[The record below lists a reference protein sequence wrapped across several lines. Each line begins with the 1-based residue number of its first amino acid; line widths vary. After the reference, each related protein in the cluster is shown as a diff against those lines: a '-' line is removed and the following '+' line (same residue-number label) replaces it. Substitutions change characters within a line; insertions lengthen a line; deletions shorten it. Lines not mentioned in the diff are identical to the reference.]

1 MKHLDSKL
9 QQLALFVALTS
20 FFAATAAT
28 ITSFPY
34 TESNYSSNGWTYSN
48 SKGKWTLS
56 TKYCESSVAS
66 GISNAWLFSPAINVA
81 AGNIY
86 AFTYT
91 VESTRSNYP
100 VSIAECYILDDTDKY
115 ANQLK
120 QFETITTSADDMKKT
135 MTVEFEPTADG
146 TVYFA
151 VADKTDGSN
160 KGWYTRFSDFSVDE
174 RANIRAPKAVSG
186 LAYATS
192 GDEGT
197 TVELTWTNPE
207 LDTFGDPL
215 QIKHIRLDVNG
226 EQYAILNAAAFTAAG
241 AAVTYTD
248 PVPRSGILTYGVTVV
263 SEIDGQDTDSKT
275 VSVTTGYVGPFLGL
289 DVPMELPFKNSPYN
303 VNWTITAGEDAST
316 WTIDET
322 NDCMKVAVGTAQ
334 PIDGTA
340 TSPSFRLSA
349 DKAYRFSFTLAST
362 NPSNEIDYSL
372 ELVGNQVQTL
382 DEVHKIA
389 NKTETLTF
397 DFSPAETGLLSFR
410 WHATAEKMTSS
421 YYKNEVSVS
430 GISIV
435 ELPVLPTKA
444 TELTAVTE
452 GKTVT
457 LTWANPAVSPTGI
470 ALTGL
475 KATIMRDGA
484 AISTVDVVAGEQS
497 TFTDTP
503 TGNGY
508 FTYSVQISN
517 ANGTAAETPDAV
529 TADYIGDPLT
539 IPFTADFVH
548 ASNQWFPTEVGDK
561 ANGNKFTFHDTNN
574 WAFVAET
581 LTNFA
586 DVLASAPVSLKS
598 GRTYKAT
605 AKCAMSA
612 SSRDAQVLL
621 LKTISDLAMEDAP
634 VLIGEETV
642 YSSDTEVGGEFSVA
656 EDGLYILAVRV
667 VPASSSWDSNTK
679 TFYIKGFTAEESAT
693 VPAAPTDFTAESHPY
708 DEQSVTLSMT
718 LPAKSTR
725 GGDLNARLTAKIYAG
740 KEPGDAEP
748 LATLEGNPGETVQW
762 RHAEA
767 AEGLN
772 TYCATVTLPDTD
784 VHGAGGVSEVVTAT
798 TGWCG
803 KAYPTPFES
812 NFADADHRALWTVAD
827 QSGTYTPHKFE
838 WDETAQAFV
847 VEEGSRTST
856 SSNLDDW
863 LITPPLYILDEAT
876 YTISMEVKATGGTSS
891 YSNKAPVYAIYIGDT
906 NTPAGMVNKGTEIAR
921 KVQLNQEE
929 AYATYTHEFSYTPA
943 EQPAQ
948 VSARAADH
956 SRPSKKFI
964 AFRFGEKYTTAY
976 PYAEV
981 RSIKVQTNIPTG
993 VEAVATGDEDV
1004 TVSYDGL
1011 ALTASRDDATIEV
1024 YSMAGTLVASGRG
1037 TVATDALADGV
1048 YIVRCGE
1055 ATLKFAK

>member
-9 QQLALFVALTS
+9 RQLALFVALTS

-34 TESNYSSNGWTYSN
+34 TETNYSSNGWTYSN
-48 SKGKWTLS
+48 SNGKWTLYAD
-56 TKYCESSVAS
+56 YCDATISSGENNS
-66 GISNAWLFSPAINVA
+66 WLFSPAINMT

-86 AFTYT
+86 SFTYT
-91 VESTRSNYP
+91 AENPKTRYPNSTVEF
-100 VSIAECYILDDTDKY
+100 YILDDNDKY

-120 QFETITTSADDMKKT
+120 KFDTIVLSADEMKKT
-135 MTVEFEPTADG
+135 VTVEYAPENDG

-151 VADKTDGSN
+151 VADKSNGSN
-160 KGWYTRFSDFSVDE
+160 GWYTYFKDFSVDE
-174 RANIRAPKAVSG
+174 RANIRAPKAVTG

-192 GDEGT
+192 GDDGT
-197 TVELTWTNPE
+197 TVSLTWTNPE

-215 QIKHIRLDVNG
+215 QIKHIRLDVDG
-226 EQYAILNAAAFTAAG
+226 EQYAILNAASFTAAG

-248 PVPRSGILTYGVTVV
+248 PTSRSGIVTYGVTVV
-263 SEIDGQDTDSKT
+263 ANDDVAGST
-275 VSVTTGYVGPFLGL
+275 VSLTTGYVGPFAGL
-289 DVPMELPFKNSPYN
+289 DVPMQLLFKDSPYN
-303 VNWTITAGEDAST
+303 DIWSITAAEGAST
-316 WTIDET
+316 WTIDEA
-322 NDCMKVAVGTAQ
+322 NDYMKVELSTSR

-340 TSPSFRLSA
+340 TSPSFRLFA
-349 DKAYRFSFTLAST
+349 DKAYRLTYTLKAYRPA
-362 NPSNEIDYSL
+362 NVIRYSL
-372 ELVGNQVQTL
+372 ELVGT
-382 DEVHKIA
+382 E
-389 NKTETLTF
+389 TETLREMQDVTEYTESTTIEF
-397 DFSPAETGLLSFR
+397 TPKESGLLSFR
-410 WHATAEKMTSS
+410 WHATGEKQTQS
-421 YYKNEVSVS
+421 YYQNNVTIS

-435 ELPVLPTKA
+435 EIPVLPTKA

-457 LTWANPAVSPTGI
+457 LTWTNPAVSPTGI

-475 KATIMRDGA
+475 KATIMRDGT

-508 FTYSVQISN
+508 FTYSVQLSN
-517 ANGTAAETPDAV
+517 ANGTSPETPDAV
-529 TADYIGDPLT
+529 TADYVGDPLT
-539 IPFTADFVH
+539 IPFTADFVN
-548 ASNQWFPTEVGDK
+548 ASNQWFPTEVGEK
-561 ANGNKFTFHDTNN
+561 ANGNKFTFHGTNN
-574 WAFVAET
+574 WALVSEVA
-581 LTNFA
+581 TNFA
-586 DVLASAPVSLKS
+586 DVLASAPVSLKA

-656 EDGLYILAVRV
+656 EDGSYILAVRV
-667 VPASSSWDSNTK
+667 LAASYGSSTN

-803 KAYPTPFES
+803 KAHPTPFES
-812 NFADADHRALWTVAD
+812 NFADADHRALWTIAD
-827 QSGTYTPHKFE
+827 QSGTYTSHKFE

-1004 TVSYDGL
+1004 TVSYNGL

>member
-9 QQLALFVALTS
+9 RQLALFVALTS

-34 TESNYSSNGWTYSN
+34 TETNYSSNGWTYSN
-48 SKGKWTLS
+48 SNGKWTLYAD
-56 TKYCESSVAS
+56 YCDATISSGENNS
-66 GISNAWLFSPAINVA
+66 WLFSPAINMT

-86 AFTYT
+86 SFTYT
-91 VESTRSNYP
+91 AENPKTRYPNSTVEF
-100 VSIAECYILDDTDKY
+100 YILDDNDKY

-120 QFETITTSADDMKKT
+120 KFDTIVLSADEMKKT
-135 MTVEFEPTADG
+135 VTVEYAPENDG

-151 VADKTDGSN
+151 VADKSNGSN
-160 KGWYTRFSDFSVDE
+160 GWYTYFKDFSVDE
-174 RANIRAPKAVSG
+174 RANIRAPKAVTG

-192 GDEGT
+192 GDDGT
-197 TVELTWTNPE
+197 TVSLTWTNPE

-215 QIKHIRLDVNG
+215 QIKHIRLDVDG
-226 EQYAILNAAAFTAAG
+226 EQYAILNAASFTAAG

-248 PVPRSGILTYGVTVV
+248 PTSRSGIVTYGVTVV
-263 SEIDGQDTDSKT
+263 ANDDVAGST
-275 VSVTTGYVGPFLGL
+275 VSLTTGYVGPFAGL
-289 DVPMELPFKNSPYN
+289 DVPMQLLFKDSPYN
-303 VNWTITAGEDAST
+303 DIWSITAAEGAST
-316 WTIDET
+316 WTIDEA
-322 NDCMKVAVGTAQ
+322 NDYMKVELSTSR

-340 TSPSFRLSA
+340 TSPSFRLFA
-349 DKAYRFSFTLAST
+349 DKAYRLTYTLKAYRPA
-362 NPSNEIDYSL
+362 NVIRYSL
-372 ELVGNQVQTL
+372 ELVGT
-382 DEVHKIA
+382 E
-389 NKTETLTF
+389 TETLREMQDVTEYTESTTIEF
-397 DFSPAETGLLSFR
+397 TPKESGLLSFR
-410 WHATAEKMTSS
+410 WHATGEKQTQS
-421 YYKNEVSVS
+421 YYQNNVTIS

-435 ELPVLPTKA
+435 EIPVLPTKA

-457 LTWANPAVSPTGI
+457 LTWTNPAVSPTGI

-475 KATIMRDGA
+475 KATIMRDGT

-508 FTYSVQISN
+508 FTYSVQLSN
-517 ANGTAAETPDAV
+517 ANGTSPETPDAV
-529 TADYIGDPLT
+529 TADYVGDPLT
-539 IPFTADFVH
+539 IPFTADFVN
-548 ASNQWFPTEVGDK
+548 ASNQWFPTEVGEK

-574 WAFVAET
+574 WAFVSEVA
-581 LTNFA
+581 TNFA
-586 DVLASAPVSLKS
+586 DVLASAPVSLKA

-621 LKTISDLAMEDAP
+621 LKSISDLETEGAP
-634 VLIGEETV
+634 VVIGKESVTD
-642 YSSDTEVGGEFSVA
+642 SDKEVSGEFSVA
-656 EDGLYILAVRV
+656 EDGSYILAVRV
-667 VPASSSWDSNTK
+667 LAASYGSSTN

-693 VPAAPTDFTAESHPY
+693 VPAAPADFTAESHPY

-725 GGDLNARLTAKIYAG
+725 GGDLNARLTVKIYAG
-740 KEPGDAEP
+740 KEPGDAKP

-827 QSGTYTPHKFE
+827 QSGTYASHKFE

-847 VEEGSRTST
+847 VEEGTRTST

-863 LITPPLYILDEAT
+863 LITPPLYILNEAT

-906 NTPAGMVNKGTEIAR
+906 NTPVGMVNKGTEIAR

-1048 YIVRCGE
+1048 YIVRCDN

>member
-9 QQLALFVALTS
+9 RQLALFVALTS

-34 TESNYSSNGWTYSN
+34 TETNYKSNWTDYDR
-48 SKGKWTLS
+48 GGRWDTY
-56 TKYCESSVAS
+56 TDYCQANIAS
-66 GISNAWLFSPAINVA
+66 GTNDSWLFSPALQIQE
-81 AGNIY
+81 GYIY
-86 AFTYT
+86 TFSFALENLNSRWPNST
-91 VESTRSNYP
+91 VEF
-100 VSIAECYILDDTDKY
+100 YILNDDDKN
-115 ANQLK
+115 AEQIKVLG
-120 QFETITTSADDMKKT
+120 TVVLSADEMKKT
-135 MTVEFEPTADG
+135 VSLEFESSLNAN
-146 TVYFA
+146 VYFA
-151 VADKTDGSN
+151 AHDVSNGSDGYQTKFN
-160 KGWYTRFSDFSVDE
+160 NFSVSE
-174 RANIRAPKAVSG
+174 EISARLPKAVSG

-382 DEVHKIA
+382 DEMHKIA

-397 DFSPAETGLLSFR
+397 DFSPVETGLLSFR

-444 TELTAVTE
+444 TGLAAVTE
-452 GKTVT
+452 GKNVT
-457 LTWANPAVSPTGI
+457 LTWTNPAVSPTGI

-475 KATIMRDGA
+475 KATIMRDGT

-574 WAFVAET
+574 WAFVEET

-586 DVLASAPVSLKS
+586 DVLASAPVSLKA

-605 AKCAMSA
+605 AKCAMSS

-621 LKTISDLAMEDAP
+621 LKTISDLATEDAP

-667 VPASSSWDSNTK
+667 VPASSSWDSDTK
-679 TFYIKGFTAEESAT
+679 TFYIKGFTTEESAT
-693 VPAAPTDFTAESHPY
+693 VPAAPADFTAESHPY

-827 QSGTYTPHKFE
+827 QSNTYTSHKFE

-876 YTISMEVKATGGTSS
+876 YTISMDVKAYGGTSS
-891 YSNKAPVYAIYIGDT
+891 YNRAPVYAIYIGDT

-929 AYATYTHEFSYTPA
+929 AYSTYTHTFSYTPE
-943 EQPAQ
+943 EQPTQ

>member
-9 QQLALFVALTS
+9 RQLALFVALTS

-34 TESNYSSNGWTYSN
+34 TETNYSSNGWTYSN
-48 SKGKWTLS
+48 SNGKWTLYAD
-56 TKYCESSVAS
+56 YCDATISSGENNS
-66 GISNAWLFSPAINVA
+66 WLFSPAINMT

-86 AFTYT
+86 SFTYT
-91 VESTRSNYP
+91 AENPKTRYPNSTVEF
-100 VSIAECYILDDTDKY
+100 YILDDNDKY

-120 QFETITTSADDMKKT
+120 KFDTIVLSADEMKKT
-135 MTVEFEPTADG
+135 VTVEYAPENDG

-151 VADKTDGSN
+151 VADKSNGSN
-160 KGWYTRFSDFSVDE
+160 GWYTYFKDFSVDE
-174 RANIRAPKAVSG
+174 RANIRAPKAVTG

-192 GDEGT
+192 GDDGT
-197 TVELTWTNPE
+197 TVSLTWTNPE

-215 QIKHIRLDVNG
+215 QIKHIRLDVDG
-226 EQYAILNAAAFTAAG
+226 EQYAILNAASFTAAG

-248 PVPRSGILTYGVTVV
+248 PTSRSGIVTYGVTVV
-263 SEIDGQDTDSKT
+263 ANDDVAGST
-275 VSVTTGYVGPFLGL
+275 VSLTTGYVGPFAGL
-289 DVPMELPFKNSPYN
+289 DVPMQLLFKDSPYN
-303 VNWTITAGEDAST
+303 DIWSITAAEGAST
-316 WTIDET
+316 WTIDEA
-322 NDCMKVAVGTAQ
+322 NDYMKVELSTSR

-340 TSPSFRLSA
+340 TSPSFRLFA
-349 DKAYRFSFTLAST
+349 DKAYRLTYTLKAYRPA
-362 NPSNEIDYSL
+362 NVIRYSL
-372 ELVGNQVQTL
+372 ELVGT
-382 DEVHKIA
+382 E
-389 NKTETLTF
+389 TETLREMQDVTEYTESTTIEF
-397 DFSPAETGLLSFR
+397 TPKESGLLSFR
-410 WHATAEKMTSS
+410 WHATGEKQTQS
-421 YYKNEVSVS
+421 YYQNNVTIS

-435 ELPVLPTKA
+435 EIPVLPTKA

-457 LTWANPAVSPTGI
+457 LTWTNPAVSPTGI

-475 KATIMRDGA
+475 KATIMRDGT

-508 FTYSVQISN
+508 FTYSVQLSN
-517 ANGTAAETPDAV
+517 ANGTSPETPDAV
-529 TADYIGDPLT
+529 TADYVGDPLT
-539 IPFTADFVH
+539 IPFTADFVN
-548 ASNQWFPTEVGDK
+548 ASNQWFPTEVGEK

-574 WAFVAET
+574 WAFVSEVA
-581 LTNFA
+581 TNFA
-586 DVLASAPVSLKS
+586 DVLASAPVSLKA

-621 LKTISDLAMEDAP
+621 LKSISDLETEGAP
-634 VLIGEETV
+634 VVIGKESVTD
-642 YSSDTEVGGEFSVA
+642 SDKEVSGEFSVA
-656 EDGLYILAVRV
+656 EDGSYILAVRV
-667 VPASSSWDSNTK
+667 LAASYGSSTN

-693 VPAAPTDFTAESHPY
+693 VPAAPADFTAESHPY
-708 DEQSVTLSMT
+708 DELSVTLSMT
-718 LPAKSTR
+718 LPIKSTR

-798 TGWCG
+798 SGWCG
-803 KAYPTPFES
+803 KAHPTPFES
-812 NFADADHRALWTVAD
+812 DFADADHRALWTVAD
-827 QSGTYTPHKFE
+827 QSNTSTSHKFE

-847 VEEGSRTST
+847 VEEGTRTST
-856 SSNLDDW
+856 SSDLDDW
-863 LITPPLYILDEAT
+863 LITPPLYILNEAT
-876 YTISMEVKATGGTSS
+876 YTISMDVKAYGGTSS

>member
-9 QQLALFVALTS
+9 RQLALFVALTS

-34 TESNYSSNGWTYSN
+34 TETNYSSNGWTYSN
-48 SKGKWTLS
+48 SNGKWTLS
-56 TKYCESSVAS
+56 TKYCESSVGS
-66 GISNAWLFSPAINVA
+66 DISNAWLFSPAINVA

-174 RANIRAPKAVSG
+174 RANIRAPKAVTG

-226 EQYAILNAAAFTAAG
+226 EQYAILNAEAFTAAG

-248 PVPRSGILTYGVTVV
+248 PVPRSGIVTYGVTVV
-263 SEIDGQDTDSKT
+263 ANDDVAGST
-275 VSVTTGYVGPFLGL
+275 VSLTTGYVGPFAGL
-289 DVPMELPFKNSPYN
+289 DVPMQLLFKDSPYN
-303 VNWTITAGEDAST
+303 DIWSITAAEGAST
-316 WTIDET
+316 WTIDEA
-322 NDCMKVAVGTAQ
+322 NDYMKVELSTSR

-340 TSPSFRLSA
+340 TSPSFRLFA
-349 DKAYRFSFTLAST
+349 DKAYRLTYTLKAYRPA
-362 NPSNEIDYSL
+362 NVIRYSL
-372 ELVGNQVQTL
+372 ELVGT
-382 DEVHKIA
+382 E
-389 NKTETLTF
+389 TETLREMQDVTEYTESTTIEF
-397 DFSPAETGLLSFR
+397 TPKESGLLSFR
-410 WHATAEKMTSS
+410 WHATGEKQTQS
-421 YYKNEVSVS
+421 YYQNNVTIS

-435 ELPVLPTKA
+435 EIPVLPTKA
-444 TELTAVTE
+444 TGLTAVTE

-470 ALTGL
+470 DLTGL
-475 KATIMRDGA
+475 KATIMRDGT

-508 FTYSVQISN
+508 FTYSVQLSN
-517 ANGTAAETPDAV
+517 ANGTSPETPDAV
-529 TADYIGDPLT
+529 TADYVGDPLT
-539 IPFTADFVH
+539 IPFTADFVN
-548 ASNQWFPTEVGDK
+548 ASNQWFPTEVGEK
-561 ANGNKFTFHDTNN
+561 ANGNKFTFHGTNN
-574 WAFVAET
+574 WALVSEVA
-581 LTNFA
+581 TNFA
-586 DVLASAPVSLKS
+586 DVLASAPVSLKA

-621 LKTISDLAMEDAP
+621 LKSISDLETEGAP
-634 VLIGEETV
+634 VVIGKESVT
-642 YSSDTEVGGEFSVA
+642 YSDKEVSGEFSVA
-656 EDGLYILAVRV
+656 EDGSYILAVRV
-667 VPASSSWDSNTK
+667 LAASYGSSTN

-827 QSGTYTPHKFE
+827 QSNTSTSHKFE

-847 VEEGSRTST
+847 VEDGTRTST
-856 SSNLDDW
+856 NSNLDDW
-863 LITPPLYILDEAT
+863 LITPPLYILNEAT

-891 YSNKAPVYAIYIGDT
+891 YSNRAPVYAIYIGDT
-906 NTPAGMVNKGTEIAR
+906 NRPADMVNKGTEIAR

-964 AFRFGEKYTTAY
+964 AFRFGERYTTAY

-1048 YIVRCGE
+1048 YIVRCDN

>member
-9 QQLALFVALTS
+9 RQLALFVALTS

-34 TESNYSSNGWTYSN
+34 TETNYSSNGWTYSN
-48 SKGKWTLS
+48 SNGKWTLS
-56 TKYCESSVAS
+56 TKYCESSVGS
-66 GISNAWLFSPAINVA
+66 NISNAWLFSPAINVA

-151 VADKTDGSN
+151 VADKTNGSN

-192 GDEGT
+192 GDDGT
-197 TVELTWTNPE
+197 TVSLTWTNPE

-241 AAVTYTD
+241 DAVTYTD

-382 DEVHKIA
+382 DEMHKIA

-410 WHATAEKMTSS
+410 WHAIAEKMTAS
-421 YYKNEVSVS
+421 YYNNEVSVS

-435 ELPVLPTKA
+435 EIPVLPTKA
-444 TELTAVTE
+444 TGLAAVTE
-452 GKTVT
+452 GKNVT
-457 LTWANPAVSPTGI
+457 LTWTNPAVSPTGI

-475 KATIMRDGA
+475 KATIMRDGT

-548 ASNQWFPTEVGDK
+548 ASNQWFPTEVGEK

-621 LKTISDLAMEDAP
+621 LKTISDLATEDAP

-803 KAYPTPFES
+803 KAQPTPFES
-812 NFADADHRALWTVAD
+812 DFADADHRALWTVAD
-827 QSGTYTPHKFE
+827 QSGTYTSHKFE

-993 VEAVATGDEDV
+993 VEAVATGDEGV

-1048 YIVRCGE
+1048 YIVRCDN

>member
-9 QQLALFVALTS
+9 RQLALFVALTS

-34 TESNYSSNGWTYSN
+34 TETNYKSNGWTTYN
-48 SKGKWTLS
+48 GNGNWKLDAD
-56 TKYCESSVAS
+56 YCDATISGGTSSS
-66 GISNAWLFSPAINVA
+66 WLFSPAINVVS
-81 AGNIY
+81 GNIY
-86 AFTYT
+86 SFTYT
-91 VESTRSNYP
+91 VENPKTNYP
-100 VSIAECYILDDTDKY
+100 NSTVEFYILDDNDRN

-120 QFETITTSADDMKKT
+120 QFDTIVLSKDEMKKT
-135 MTVEFEPTADG
+135 VTVEYEPTDDR
-146 TVYFA
+146 TVYFG
-151 VADKTDGSN
+151 VADKSNGST
-160 KGWYTRFSDFSVDE
+160 GWHTYFKDFSITE
-174 RANIRAPKAVSG
+174 RLNARVPKAVTG

-192 GDEGT
+192 GDNGT
-197 TVELTWTNPE
+197 TVELTWTNPK

-226 EQYAILNAAAFTAAG
+226 EQYAILNAAPFTDAG

-248 PVPRSGILTYGVTVV
+248 PTPRSGILTYGVTVV

-382 DEVHKIA
+382 DEMHKIA

-410 WHATAEKMTSS
+410 WHATAEKMTAS
-421 YYKNEVSVS
+421 YYNNEVSVS

-444 TELTAVTE
+444 TNLAAVTE
-452 GKTVT
+452 GKKVT
-457 LTWANPAVSPTGI
+457 LTWTNPAVSPTGI

-475 KATIMRDGA
+475 KATIMRDGT
-484 AISTVDVVAGEQS
+484 AISTVDVAAGEQS

-548 ASNQWFPTEVGDK
+548 ASNQWFPTEVGEK

-586 DVLASAPVSLKS
+586 DVLASAPVSLKA

-621 LKTISDLAMEDAP
+621 LKTISDLATEDAP
-634 VLIGEETV
+634 VLIGEKTV

-667 VPASSSWDSNTK
+667 VPASSSWDSATK

-748 LATLEGNPGETVQW
+748 LAALEGNPGETVQW

-798 TGWCG
+798 SGWCG

-827 QSGTYTPHKFE
+827 QSGTYTSHKFE

>member
-9 QQLALFVALTS
+9 RQLALFVALTS

-34 TESNYSSNGWTYSN
+34 TETNYSSNGWTYSN
-48 SKGKWTLS
+48 SNGKWTLS
-56 TKYCESSVAS
+56 TKYCESSVGS
-66 GISNAWLFSPAINVA
+66 NISNAWLFSPAINVA

-151 VADKTDGSN
+151 VADKTNGSN

-192 GDEGT
+192 GDDGT
-197 TVELTWTNPE
+197 TVSLTWTNPE

-410 WHATAEKMTSS
+410 WHATAEKMAAS
-421 YYKNEVSVS
+421 YYNNEVSVS

-444 TELTAVTE
+444 TNLAAVTE
-452 GKTVT
+452 GKNVT
-457 LTWANPAVSPTGI
+457 LTWTNPAVSPTGI

-475 KATIMRDGA
+475 KATIMRDGT

-548 ASNQWFPTEVGDK
+548 ASNQWFPTEVGEK

-621 LKTISDLAMEDAP
+621 LKTISDLATEDAP

-679 TFYIKGFTAEESAT
+679 TFYIRGFTAEESAT
-693 VPAAPTDFTAESHPY
+693 VPAAPADFTAESHPY

-827 QSGTYTPHKFE
+827 QSNTSTSHKFE

-847 VEEGSRTST
+847 VEDGTRTST
-856 SSNLDDW
+856 NSNLDDW

-1048 YIVRCGE
+1048 YIVRCDN

>member
-1 MKHLDSKL
+1 MNKTVSLE
-9 QQLALFVALTS
+9 F
-20 FFAATAAT
+20 
-28 ITSFPY
+28 
-34 TESNYSSNGWTYSN
+34 
-48 SKGKWTLS
+48 
-56 TKYCESSVAS
+56 ESSL
-66 GISNAWLFSPAINVA
+66 NAN
-81 AGNIY
+81 
-86 AFTYT
+86 
-91 VESTRSNYP
+91 
-100 VSIAECYILDDTDKY
+100 
-115 ANQLK
+115 
-120 QFETITTSADDMKKT
+120 
-135 MTVEFEPTADG
+135 
-146 TVYFA
+146 VYFA
-151 VADKTDGSN
+151 AHDVSNGSDGYKTKFN
-160 KGWYTRFSDFSVDE
+160 NFSVSE
-174 RANIRAPKAVSG
+174 EISARLPKAVTG

-192 GDEGT
+192 GDNGT

-226 EQYAILNAAAFTAAG
+226 EQYAILNAAPFTDAG
-241 AAVTYTD
+241 AAVKYTD
-248 PVPRSGILTYGVTVV
+248 PFPRSGILTYGVTVV

-362 NPSNEIDYSL
+362 NHHNEIDYSL

-382 DEVHKIA
+382 DEMHKIA
-389 NKTETLTF
+389 NETETLTF
-397 DFSPAETGLLSFR
+397 DFSPVETGLLSFR

-421 YYKNEVSVS
+421 FYKNEVSVS

-444 TELTAVTE
+444 TGLTAVTK

-457 LTWANPAVSPTGI
+457 LTWTNPAVSPTGI

-484 AISTVDVVAGEQS
+484 AISTVDVAAGEQS

-508 FTYSVQISN
+508 FTYSVQLSN
-517 ANGTAAETPDAV
+517 ANGTSPETPDAV
-529 TADYIGDPLT
+529 TADYVGDPLT

-548 ASNQWFPTEVGDK
+548 ASNQWFPTEVGEK
-561 ANGNKFTFHDTNN
+561 ANGNKFTFHGTNN
-574 WAFVAET
+574 WALVSEVA
-581 LTNFA
+581 TNFA
-586 DVLASAPVSLKS
+586 DVLASAPVSLKA

-605 AKCAMSA
+605 AKCAMSS

-621 LKTISDLAMEDAP
+621 LKTISDLATEDAP

-642 YSSDTEVGGEFSVA
+642 YSSDKEVGGEFSVA
-656 EDGLYILAVRV
+656 EDGSYILAVRV
-667 VPASSSWDSNTK
+667 LAASSGSSTY

-693 VPAAPTDFTAESHPY
+693 VPAAPADFTAESHPY

-827 QSGTYTPHKFE
+827 QSNTSTSHKFE

-847 VEEGSRTST
+847 VEDGTRTST
-856 SSNLDDW
+856 NSNLDDW
-863 LITPPLYILDEAT
+863 LITPPLYILNEAT

-891 YSNKAPVYAIYIGDT
+891 YSNRAPVYAIYIGDT

-921 KVQLNQEE
+921 KVQLNKEE
-929 AYATYTHEFSYTPA
+929 AYSTYTHTFSYTPE
-943 EQPAQ
+943 EQPTQ

-964 AFRFGEKYTTAY
+964 AFRFGERYTTAY

>member
-9 QQLALFVALTS
+9 RQLALFVALTS

-34 TESNYSSNGWTYSN
+34 TETNYKSNGWKKYDGKGSWTI
-48 SKGKWTLS
+48 SKDN
-56 TKYCESSVAS
+56 CMSSIGS
-66 GISNAWLFSPAINVA
+66 GVSNAWLFSPEISVA
-81 AGNIY
+81 EASKY
-86 AFTYT
+86 TFT
-91 VESTRSNYP
+91 VEVETLRANFP
-100 VSIAECYILDDTDKY
+100 KSIVEFYILDKASSS

-120 QFETITTSADDMKKT
+120 VFDTRVTLSASEMKKT
-135 MTVEFEPTADG
+135 VSLEYEP
-146 TVYFA
+146 
-151 VADKTDGSN
+151 
-160 KGWYTRFSDFSVDE
+160 
-174 RANIRAPKAVSG
+174 
-186 LAYATS
+186 
-192 GDEGT
+192 
-197 TVELTWTNPE
+197 
-207 LDTFGDPL
+207 
-215 QIKHIRLDVNG
+215 
-226 EQYAILNAAAFTAAG
+226 EQ
-241 AAVTYTD
+241 
-248 PVPRSGILTYGVTVV
+248 
-263 SEIDGQDTDSKT
+263 
-275 VSVTTGYVGPFLGL
+275 
-289 DVPMELPFKNSPYN
+289 
-303 VNWTITAGEDAST
+303 AGEDAST

-444 TELTAVTE
+444 TGLAAVTE
-452 GKTVT
+452 GKNVT

-484 AISTVDVVAGEQS
+484 AISTVDVAAGEQS

-508 FTYSVQISN
+508 FTYSVQLSN

-529 TADYIGDPLT
+529 TADYVGDPLT
-539 IPFTADFVH
+539 IPFTADFVN

-561 ANGNKFTFHDTNN
+561 ANGNKFTFHGTNN
-574 WAFVAET
+574 WALVSEVA
-581 LTNFA
+581 TNFA
-586 DVLASAPVSLKS
+586 DVLASAPVSLKA

-656 EDGLYILAVRV
+656 EDGSYILAVRV
-667 VPASSSWDSNTK
+667 LAASYGSSTN
-679 TFYIKGFTAEESAT
+679 TFYIKGFTTEESAT

-798 TGWCG
+798 SGWCG

-812 NFADADHRALWTVAD
+812 NFADADHRALWTIAD
-827 QSGTYTPHKFE
+827 QSGTYTSHKFE

-847 VEEGSRTST
+847 VEDGMRTST
-856 SSNLDDW
+856 NSNLDDW
-863 LITPPLYILDEAT
+863 LITPPLYILNEAT
-876 YTISMEVKATGGTSS
+876 YTISMDVKAYGGTSS
-891 YSNKAPVYAIYIGDT
+891 YNRAPVYAIYIGDT

-929 AYATYTHEFSYTPA
+929 AYSTYTHTFSYTPE
-943 EQPAQ
+943 EQPTQ

-1048 YIVRCGE
+1048 YIVRCDN

>member
-9 QQLALFVALTS
+9 RQLALFVVLTS

-34 TESNYSSNGWTYSN
+34 TENNYKSNWTYSN
-48 SKGKWTLS
+48 YNGSWTLY
-56 TKYCESSVAS
+56 TNYCEAKIVS
-66 GISNAWLFSPAINVA
+66 GENNSWLFSPAINMT

-86 AFTYT
+86 SFTYT
-91 VESTRSNYP
+91 AENPNTRYPNSTVEF
-100 VSIAECYILDDTDKY
+100 YILDDNDKY

-120 QFETITTSADDMKKT
+120 KFDTIVLSADEMKKT
-135 MTVEFEPTADG
+135 VTVEYAPENDG

-151 VADKTDGSN
+151 VADKSNGSN
-160 KGWYTRFSDFSVDE
+160 GGWYTNFKDFSVDE

-197 TVELTWTNPE
+197 TVSLTWTNPE

-263 SEIDGQDTDSKT
+263 ANDDVAGST
-275 VSVTTGYVGPFLGL
+275 VSLTTGYVGPFAGL
-289 DVPMELPFKNSPYN
+289 DVPMQLLFKDSPYN
-303 VNWTITAGEDAST
+303 DIWSITAAEGAST
-316 WTIDET
+316 WTIDEA
-322 NDCMKVAVGTAQ
+322 NDYMKVELSTSR

-349 DKAYRFSFTLAST
+349 DKAYRLTYTLKASRPA
-362 NPSNEIDYSL
+362 NVIRYSL
-372 ELVGNQVQTL
+372 ELIGT
-382 DEVHKIA
+382 E
-389 NKTETLTF
+389 TETLREMQDVTEYTESTTIEF
-397 DFSPAETGLLSFR
+397 TPKESGLLSFR
-410 WHATAEKMTSS
+410 WHATGEKQTQS
-421 YYKNEVSVS
+421 YYENNVTIS

-435 ELPVLPTKA
+435 EIPVLPTKA
-444 TELTAVTE
+444 TGLTAVTE

-475 KATIMRDGA
+475 KATIMRDGT

-539 IPFTADFVH
+539 IPFTADFVN
-548 ASNQWFPTEVGDK
+548 ASNQWFPTEVGEK

-574 WAFVAET
+574 WAFVSEVA
-581 LTNFA
+581 TNFA
-586 DVLASAPVSLKS
+586 DVLASAPVSLKA

-612 SSRDAQVLL
+612 PSRDAQVLL
-621 LKTISDLAMEDAP
+621 LKTISDLETEGAP
-634 VLIGEETV
+634 VVIGKESVTT
-642 YSSDTEVGGEFSVA
+642 SDKEVSGEFSVA
-656 EDGLYILAVRV
+656 EDGSYILAVRV
-667 VPASSSWDSNTK
+667 LAASYGSSTN

-798 TGWCG
+798 SGWCG

-812 NFADADHRALWTVAD
+812 NFADADHRALWTIAD
-827 QSGTYTPHKFE
+827 QSGTYTSHKFE

-956 SRPSKKFI
+956 LRPSKKFI

-1011 ALTASRDDATIEV
+1011 ALTASHDDATIEV

>member
-9 QQLALFVALTS
+9 RQLALFVALTS

-34 TESNYSSNGWTYSN
+34 TETNYKSNGWKKYDGKGSWTI
-48 SKGKWTLS
+48 SKDN
-56 TKYCESSVAS
+56 CMSSIGS
-66 GISNAWLFSPAINVA
+66 GVSNAWLFSPEISVA
-81 AGNIY
+81 EASKY
-86 AFTYT
+86 TFT
-91 VESTRSNYP
+91 VEVETLRANFP
-100 VSIAECYILDDTDKY
+100 KSIVEFYILDKASSS

-120 QFETITTSADDMKKT
+120 VFDTRVTLSASEMKKT
-135 MTVEFEPTADG
+135 VSLEYEPEQAG

-151 VADKTDGSN
+151 ILDKTNGSD
-160 KGWYTRFSDFSVDE
+160 KGWETQINAFSITEETLMRV
-174 RANIRAPKAVSG
+174 PKAVSG

-192 GDEGT
+192 GDDGT
-197 TVELTWTNPE
+197 TVSLTWTNPE

-303 VNWTITAGEDAST
+303 VNWTITAAEGATT
-316 WTIDET
+316 WTIDEA
-322 NDCMKVAVGTAQ
+322 NDCMKVGVGMEQ
-334 PIDGTA
+334 ILDGTA

-349 DKAYRFSFTLAST
+349 DKAYRLTYTLKAS
-362 NPSNEIDYSL
+362 NPVNHVNYSL
-372 ELVGNQVQTL
+372 ELVGN
-382 DEVHKIA
+382 E
-389 NKTETLTF
+389 TETFREMQLITEKDETCTF
-397 DFSPAETGLLSFR
+397 EFSPKESGLLSFR
-410 WHATAEKMTSS
+410 WHATAEKMTYYS
-421 YYKNEVSVS
+421 YKNDVTVS

-444 TELTAVTE
+444 TNLAAVTE
-452 GKTVT
+452 GKNVT
-457 LTWANPAVSPTGI
+457 LTWTNPAVSPTGI

-484 AISTVDVVAGEQS
+484 AISTVDVAAGEQS

-508 FTYSVQISN
+508 FTYSVQLSN
-517 ANGTAAETPDAV
+517 ANGTSPETPDAV
-529 TADYIGDPLT
+529 TADYVGDPLT
-539 IPFTADFVH
+539 IPFTADFVN
-548 ASNQWFPTEVGDK
+548 ASNQWFPTEVGEK
-561 ANGNKFTFHDTNN
+561 ANGNKFTFHGTNN
-574 WAFVAET
+574 WALVSEVA
-581 LTNFA
+581 TNFA
-586 DVLASAPVSLKS
+586 DVLASAPVSLKA

-621 LKTISDLAMEDAP
+621 LKSISDLETEGAP
-634 VLIGEETV
+634 VVIGKESVTT
-642 YSSDTEVGGEFSVA
+642 SDKEVSGEFSVA
-656 EDGLYILAVRV
+656 EDGSYILAVRV
-667 VPASSSWDSNTK
+667 LAASYGSSTN

-762 RHAEA
+762 RHTEA

-803 KAYPTPFES
+803 KAHPTPFES
-812 NFADADHRALWTVAD
+812 NFADADHRALWTIAD
-827 QSGTYTPHKFE
+827 QSDTYTSHKFE

-847 VEEGSRTST
+847 VEDGMRTST
-856 SSNLDDW
+856 NSNLDDW
-863 LITPPLYILDEAT
+863 LITPPLYILNEAT
-876 YTISMEVKATGGTSS
+876 YTISMDVKAYGGTSS
-891 YSNKAPVYAIYIGDT
+891 YNRAPVYAIYIGDT

-1048 YIVRCGE
+1048 YIVRCDN

>member
-9 QQLALFVALTS
+9 RQLALFVALTS
-20 FFAATAAT
+20 FFSATAAT

-34 TESNYSSNGWTYSN
+34 TESNYSSNGWTTYNGNGSW
-48 SKGKWTLS
+48 GLYTD
-56 TKYCESSVAS
+56 YCDASISSGTS
-66 GISNAWLFSPAINVA
+66 SSWLFSPAINVVS
-81 AGNIY
+81 GNIY
-86 AFTYT
+86 SFTYT
-91 VESTRSNYP
+91 VENPKTSYPNST
-100 VSIAECYILDDTDKY
+100 VEFYILDDNDRN

-120 QFETITTSADDMKKT
+120 QFDTIVLSKDEMKKT
-135 MTVEFEPTADG
+135 VTVEYEPTDDR
-146 TVYFA
+146 TVYFG
-151 VADKTDGSN
+151 VADKSNGST
-160 KGWYTRFSDFSVDE
+160 GWHTYFKDFSITE
-174 RANIRAPKAVSG
+174 RLNARVPKAVTG

-192 GDEGT
+192 GDNGT

-275 VSVTTGYVGPFLGL
+275 VSVTTGYVGPFAGL
-289 DVPMELPFKNSPYN
+289 DVPMQLLFKDSPYN
-303 VNWTITAGEDAST
+303 DIWSITAAEGAST
-316 WTIDET
+316 WTIDESS
-322 NDCMKVAVGTAQ
+322 DCMKVAVGTAQ

-382 DEVHKIA
+382 DEMHKIA

-397 DFSPAETGLLSFR
+397 DFTPAETGLLSFR
-410 WHATAEKMTSS
+410 WHAIAEKMTAS
-421 YYKNEVSVS
+421 YYNNEVSVS

-444 TELTAVTE
+444 TNLAAVTE
-452 GKTVT
+452 GKNVT
-457 LTWANPAVSPTGI
+457 LTWTNPAISPTGI

-475 KATIMRDGA
+475 KATIMRDGT

-529 TADYIGDPLT
+529 TADYVGDPLT

-548 ASNQWFPTEVGDK
+548 ASNQWFPTEVGEK

-605 AKCAMSA
+605 AKCAMSS

-621 LKTISDLAMEDAP
+621 LKTISDLATEDAP

-667 VPASSSWDSNTK
+667 VPASSSWDSATK

-827 QSGTYTPHKFE
+827 QSGTYTSHKFE

-906 NTPAGMVNKGTEIAR
+906 NTPAGMVNNGTEIAR

-964 AFRFGEKYTTAY
+964 AFRFGEKYNSSY

-981 RSIKVQTNIPTG
+981 RKISVATNIPTG

-1011 ALTASRDDATIEV
+1011 ALTASNDDATIEV

-1048 YIVRCGE
+1048 YIVRCDN

>member
-9 QQLALFVALTS
+9 RQLALFVALTS

-34 TESNYSSNGWTYSN
+34 TETNYKSNGWTYSN
-48 SKGKWTLS
+48 SNGKWTLY
-56 TKYCESSVAS
+56 TDYCESSVAS
-66 GISNAWLFSPAINVA
+66 NVSNAWLFSPAINVA

-86 AFTYT
+86 TFTYT

-120 QFETITTSADDMKKT
+120 QFDTITTSADEMEKT
-135 MTVEFEPTADG
+135 VTVEFEPTADG
-146 TVYFA
+146 EVYFA
-151 VADKTDGSN
+151 VADKTNGSD

-174 RANIRAPKAVSG
+174 RANIRAPKAVTG
-186 LAYATS
+186 LSYATS
-192 GDEGT
+192 GDDGT
-197 TVELTWTNPE
+197 TVSLTWTNPE

-215 QIKHIRLDVNG
+215 QIKHIRLDVDG

-248 PVPRSGILTYGVTVV
+248 PTPRSGIVTYGVTVV
-263 SEIDGQDTDSKT
+263 ADDDVAGST
-275 VSVTTGYVGPFLGL
+275 VSLTTGYVGPFAGL
-289 DVPMELPFKNSPYN
+289 DVPMQLLFKDSPYN
-303 VNWTITAGEDAST
+303 DIWSITAAEGAST
-316 WTIDET
+316 WTIDEA
-322 NDCMKVAVGTAQ
+322 NDYMKVELSTSR

-340 TSPSFRLSA
+340 TSPSFRLFA
-349 DKAYRFSFTLAST
+349 DKAYRLTYTLKAYRPA
-362 NPSNEIDYSL
+362 NVIRYSL
-372 ELVGNQVQTL
+372 ELVGT
-382 DEVHKIA
+382 E
-389 NKTETLTF
+389 TETLREMQDVTEYTESTTIEF
-397 DFSPAETGLLSFR
+397 TPKESGLLSFR
-410 WHATAEKMTSS
+410 WHATGEKQTQS
-421 YYKNEVSVS
+421 YYQNNVTIS

-435 ELPVLPTKA
+435 EIPVLPTKA

-484 AISTVDVVAGEQS
+484 AISTVDVAAGEQS

-508 FTYSVQISN
+508 FTYSVQLSN
-517 ANGTAAETPDAV
+517 ANGTSPETPDAV
-529 TADYIGDPLT
+529 TADYVGDPLT
-539 IPFTADFVH
+539 IPFTADFVN
-548 ASNQWFPTEVGDK
+548 ASNQWFPTEVGEK
-561 ANGNKFTFHDTNN
+561 ANGNKFTFHGTNN
-574 WAFVAET
+574 WALVSEVA
-581 LTNFA
+581 TNFA
-586 DVLASAPVSLKS
+586 DVLASAPVSLKA

-656 EDGLYILAVRV
+656 EDGSYILAVRV
-667 VPASSSWDSNTK
+667 LAASYGSSTN

-798 TGWCG
+798 SGWCG
-803 KAYPTPFES
+803 KAHPTPFES

-827 QSGTYTPHKFE
+827 QSGTYTSHKFE

-847 VEEGSRTST
+847 VEDGMRTST
-856 SSNLDDW
+856 NSNLDDW
-863 LITPPLYILDEAT
+863 LITPPLYILNEAT
-876 YTISMEVKATGGTSS
+876 YTISMDVKAYGGTSS
-891 YSNKAPVYAIYIGDT
+891 YNRAPVYAIYIGDT

-1048 YIVRCGE
+1048 YIVRCDN

>member
-9 QQLALFVALTS
+9 RQLALFVALTS

-34 TESNYSSNGWTYSN
+34 TETNYKSNWTYSN
-48 SKGKWTLS
+48 DNGSWSLYTD
-56 TKYCESSVAS
+56 YCEAKIVKGENNS
-66 GISNAWLFSPAINVA
+66 WLFSPAINMT

-86 AFTYT
+86 SFTYT
-91 VESTRSNYP
+91 AENPNTRYPNSTVEF
-100 VSIAECYILDDTDKY
+100 YILDDNDKY

-120 QFETITTSADDMKKT
+120 KFDTIVLSADEMKKT
-135 MTVEFEPTADG
+135 VTVEYAPENDG

-151 VADKTDGSN
+151 VADKSNGSN
-160 KGWYTRFSDFSVDE
+160 GWYTYFKDFSVDE
-174 RANIRAPKAVSG
+174 RANIRAPKAVTG

-192 GDEGT
+192 GDDGT
-197 TVELTWTNPE
+197 TVSLTWTNPE

-215 QIKHIRLDVNG
+215 QIKHIRLDVDG
-226 EQYAILNAAAFTAAG
+226 EQYAILNAASFTAAG

-248 PVPRSGILTYGVTVV
+248 PTSRSGIVTYGVTVV
-263 SEIDGQDTDSKT
+263 ANDDVAGST
-275 VSVTTGYVGPFLGL
+275 VSLTTGYVGPFAGL
-289 DVPMELPFKNSPYN
+289 DVPMQLLFKDSPYN
-303 VNWTITAGEDAST
+303 DIWSITAAEGAST
-316 WTIDET
+316 WTIDEA
-322 NDCMKVAVGTAQ
+322 NDYMKVELSTSR

-340 TSPSFRLSA
+340 TSPSFRLFA
-349 DKAYRFSFTLAST
+349 DKAYRLTYTLKAYRPA
-362 NPSNEIDYSL
+362 NVIRYSL
-372 ELVGNQVQTL
+372 ELVGT
-382 DEVHKIA
+382 E
-389 NKTETLTF
+389 TETLREMQDVTEYTESTTIEF
-397 DFSPAETGLLSFR
+397 TPKESGLLSFR
-410 WHATAEKMTSS
+410 WHATGEKQTQS
-421 YYKNEVSVS
+421 YYQNNVTIS

-435 ELPVLPTKA
+435 EIPVLPTKA

-475 KATIMRDGA
+475 KATIMRDGT

-508 FTYSVQISN
+508 FTYSVQLSN

-529 TADYIGDPLT
+529 TADYVGDPLT
-539 IPFTADFVH
+539 IPFTADFVN
-548 ASNQWFPTEVGDK
+548 ASNQWFPTEVGEK
-561 ANGNKFTFHDTNN
+561 ANGNKFTFHGTNN
-574 WAFVAET
+574 WALISEVA
-581 LTNFA
+581 TNFA
-586 DVLASAPVSLKS
+586 DVLASAPVSLKA

-621 LKTISDLAMEDAP
+621 LKSISDLETEGAP
-634 VLIGEETV
+634 VVIGKESVTA
-642 YSSDTEVGGEFSVA
+642 SDKEVSGEFSVA
-656 EDGLYILAVRV
+656 EDGSYILAVRV
-667 VPASSSWDSNTK
+667 LAASYGSSTNT
-679 TFYIKGFTAEESAT
+679 FFIKGFTAEESAT

-827 QSGTYTPHKFE
+827 QSNTSTSHKFE

-847 VEEGSRTST
+847 VEDGTRTST
-856 SSNLDDW
+856 NSNLDDW
-863 LITPPLYILDEAT
+863 LITPPLYILNEAT

-891 YSNKAPVYAIYIGDT
+891 YSNRAPVYAIYIGDT
-906 NTPAGMVNKGTEIAR
+906 NRPADMVNKGTEIAR
-921 KVQLNQEE
+921 KVQLNKEE
-929 AYATYTHEFSYTPA
+929 AYSTYTHTFSYTPE
-943 EQPAQ
+943 EQPTQ
-948 VSARAADH
+948 VSARADDH

-964 AFRFGEKYTTAY
+964 AFRFGEIYTTAY

>member
-9 QQLALFVALTS
+9 RQLALFVALTS

-34 TESNYSSNGWTYSN
+34 TETNYSSNGWTYSN
-48 SKGKWTLS
+48 SNGKWTLS
-56 TKYCESSVAS
+56 TKYCESSVGS
-66 GISNAWLFSPAINVA
+66 NISNAWLFSPAINVA

-151 VADKTDGSN
+151 VADKTNGSN

-192 GDEGT
+192 GDDGT
-197 TVELTWTNPE
+197 TVSLTWTNPE

-215 QIKHIRLDVNG
+215 QIKHIRLDVDG
-226 EQYAILNAAAFTAAG
+226 EQYAILNAASFTAAG

-248 PVPRSGILTYGVTVV
+248 PTSRSGIVTYGVTVV
-263 SEIDGQDTDSKT
+263 ANDDVAGST
-275 VSVTTGYVGPFLGL
+275 VSLTTGYVGPFAGL
-289 DVPMELPFKNSPYN
+289 DVPMQLLFKDSPYN
-303 VNWTITAGEDAST
+303 DIWSITAAEGAST
-316 WTIDET
+316 WTIDEA
-322 NDCMKVAVGTAQ
+322 NDYMKVELSTSR

-340 TSPSFRLSA
+340 TSPSFRLFA
-349 DKAYRFSFTLAST
+349 DKAYRLTYTLKAYRPA
-362 NPSNEIDYSL
+362 NVIRYSL
-372 ELVGNQVQTL
+372 ELVGT
-382 DEVHKIA
+382 E
-389 NKTETLTF
+389 TETLREMQDVTEYTESTTIEF
-397 DFSPAETGLLSFR
+397 TPKESGLLSFR
-410 WHATAEKMTSS
+410 WHATGEKQTQS
-421 YYKNEVSVS
+421 YYQNNVTIS

-435 ELPVLPTKA
+435 EIPVLPTKA

-457 LTWANPAVSPTGI
+457 LTWTNPAVSPTGI

-475 KATIMRDGA
+475 KATIMRDGT

-508 FTYSVQISN
+508 FTYSVQLSN
-517 ANGTAAETPDAV
+517 ANGTSPETPDAV
-529 TADYIGDPLT
+529 TADYVGDPLT
-539 IPFTADFVH
+539 IPFTADFVN
-548 ASNQWFPTEVGDK
+548 ASNQWFPTEVGEK

-574 WAFVAET
+574 WAFVSEVA
-581 LTNFA
+581 TNFA
-586 DVLASAPVSLKS
+586 DVLASAPVSLKA

-621 LKTISDLAMEDAP
+621 LKSISDLETEGAP
-634 VLIGEETV
+634 VVIGKESVTD
-642 YSSDTEVGGEFSVA
+642 SDKEVSGEFSVA
-656 EDGLYILAVRV
+656 EDGSYILAVRV
-667 VPASSSWDSNTK
+667 LAASYGSSTN

-693 VPAAPTDFTAESHPY
+693 VPAAPADFTAESHPY

-798 TGWCG
+798 SGWCG
-803 KAYPTPFES
+803 KAQPTPFES

-827 QSGTYTPHKFE
+827 QSGQYTSRILE
-838 WDETAQAFV
+838 WDETAGAFV
-847 VEEGSRTST
+847 TKNSST
-856 SSNLDDW
+856 SSTNNYFEDW
-863 LITPPLYILDEAT
+863 LITPPLYILNEAT
-876 YTISMEVKATGGTSS
+876 YTISMEVKSYGGTSS
-891 YSNKAPVYAIYIGDT
+891 SNKAPSYAIFIGDT

-921 KVQLNQEE
+921 KKQLSKEE
-929 AYATYTHEFSYTPA
+929 AYATYIHQFSYTPA

-964 AFRFGEKYTTAY
+964 AFRFGEKHTTAY

-981 RSIKVQTNIPTG
+981 RSIRVHTTISTG

>member
-9 QQLALFVALTS
+9 RQLALFVVLTS

-34 TESNYSSNGWTYSN
+34 TETNYSSNGWTYSN
-48 SKGKWTLS
+48 SNGKWTLS
-56 TKYCESSVAS
+56 TKYCESSVGS
-66 GISNAWLFSPAINVA
+66 NISNAWLFSPAINVA

-151 VADKTDGSN
+151 VADKTNGSN

-192 GDEGT
+192 GDDGT
-197 TVELTWTNPE
+197 TVSLTWTNPE

-226 EQYAILNAAAFTAAG
+226 EQYAILNAAPFTAAG

-248 PVPRSGILTYGVTVV
+248 PTPRSGIVTYGVTVV
-263 SEIDGQDTDSKT
+263 ANDDVAGST
-275 VSVTTGYVGPFLGL
+275 VSLTTGYVGPFAGL
-289 DVPMELPFKNSPYN
+289 DVPMQLLFKDSPYN
-303 VNWTITAGEDAST
+303 DIWSITTAEGAST
-316 WTIDET
+316 WTIDEA
-322 NDCMKVAVGTAQ
+322 NDYMKVELSTSR

-349 DKAYRFSFTLAST
+349 DKAYRLTYTLKASRPA
-362 NPSNEIDYSL
+362 NVIRYSL
-372 ELVGNQVQTL
+372 ELVGT
-382 DEVHKIA
+382 E
-389 NKTETLTF
+389 TETLREMQDVTEYTESTTIEF
-397 DFSPAETGLLSFR
+397 TPKESGLLSFR
-410 WHATAEKMTSS
+410 WHATGEKQTQS
-421 YYKNEVSVS
+421 YYENNVTIS

-435 ELPVLPTKA
+435 EIPVLPTKA
-444 TELTAVTE
+444 TGLAAVTE
-452 GKTVT
+452 GKNVT
-457 LTWANPAVSPTGI
+457 LTWTNPAVSPTGI

-508 FTYSVQISN
+508 FTYSVQLSN
-517 ANGTAAETPDAV
+517 ANGTSPETPDAV

-574 WAFVAET
+574 WAFVSEVA
-581 LTNFA
+581 TNFA
-586 DVLASAPVSLKS
+586 DVLASAPVSLKA

-621 LKTISDLAMEDAP
+621 LKSISDLETEGAP
-634 VLIGEETV
+634 VVIGKESVTT
-642 YSSDTEVGGEFSVA
+642 SDKEVSGEFSVA
-656 EDGLYILAVRV
+656 EDGSYILAVRV
-667 VPASSSWDSNTK
+667 LAASYGSSTY

-827 QSGTYTPHKFE
+827 QSGTYTSHKFE

-948 VSARAADH
+948 VSARAADY

-1004 TVSYDGL
+1004 TVSYDGQ

-1048 YIVRCGE
+1048 YIVRCDN

>member
-9 QQLALFVALTS
+9 RQLALFVALTS

-34 TESNYSSNGWTYSN
+34 TETNYKSNWTDYDRV
-48 SKGKWTLS
+48 GRWDTY
-56 TKYCESSVAS
+56 TDYCQANIAS
-66 GISNAWLFSPAINVA
+66 GTNDSWLFSPALQIQE
-81 AGNIY
+81 GYIY
-86 AFTYT
+86 TFSFALENLNSSWPNST
-91 VESTRSNYP
+91 VEF
-100 VSIAECYILDDTDKY
+100 YILNDDDKN
-115 ANQLK
+115 AEQIKVLGTVVLSKN
-120 QFETITTSADDMKKT
+120 EMKKT
-135 MTVEFEPTADG
+135 VSLEFESSLNAN
-146 TVYFA
+146 VYFA
-151 VADKTDGSN
+151 AHDVSNGSDGYQTKFN
-160 KGWYTRFSDFSVDE
+160 NFSVSE
-174 RANIRAPKAVSG
+174 EISARLPKAVSG

-192 GDEGT
+192 GDDGT
-197 TVELTWTNPE
+197 TVSLTWTNPK

-382 DEVHKIA
+382 DEMHKIA

-444 TELTAVTE
+444 TNLAAVTE
-452 GKTVT
+452 GKNVT
-457 LTWANPAVSPTGI
+457 LTWTNPAVSPTGI

-475 KATIMRDGA
+475 KATIMRDGT

-508 FTYSVQISN
+508 FTYSVQLSN

-529 TADYIGDPLT
+529 TADYVGDPLT

-548 ASNQWFPTEVGDK
+548 ASNQWFPTEVGEK
-561 ANGNKFTFHDTNN
+561 ANGNKFTFHGTNN

-621 LKTISDLAMEDAP
+621 LKTISDLATEDAP

-812 NFADADHRALWTVAD
+812 NFADADHRALWTIAD
-827 QSGTYTPHKFE
+827 QSGTYTSHKFE

-956 SRPSKKFI
+956 LRPSKKFI
-964 AFRFGEKYTTAY
+964 AFRFGEKYNSSY

-981 RSIKVQTNIPTG
+981 RKISVATNIPTG

-1011 ALTASRDDATIEV
+1011 ALTASNDDATIEV

-1048 YIVRCGE
+1048 YIVRCDN

>member
-9 QQLALFVALTS
+9 RQLALFVALTS

-34 TESNYSSNGWTYSN
+34 TETNYSSNGWTYSN
-48 SKGKWTLS
+48 SNGKWTLS
-56 TKYCESSVAS
+56 TKYCESSVGS
-66 GISNAWLFSPAINVA
+66 NISNAWLFSPAINVA

-174 RANIRAPKAVSG
+174 RANIRAPKAVTG

-192 GDEGT
+192 GDDGT
-197 TVELTWTNPE
+197 TVSLTWTNPE

-226 EQYAILNAAAFTAAG
+226 EQYAILNAASFTTAG

-248 PVPRSGILTYGVTVV
+248 PTSRSGIVTYGVTVV
-263 SEIDGQDTDSKT
+263 ANDDVAGST
-275 VSVTTGYVGPFLGL
+275 VSLTTGYVGPFAGL
-289 DVPMELPFKNSPYN
+289 DVPMQLLFKDSPYN
-303 VNWTITAGEDAST
+303 DIWSITAAEGAST
-316 WTIDET
+316 WTIDEA
-322 NDCMKVAVGTAQ
+322 NDYMKVELSTSR

-340 TSPSFRLSA
+340 TSPSFRLFA
-349 DKAYRFSFTLAST
+349 DKAYRLTYTLKAYRPA
-362 NPSNEIDYSL
+362 NVIRYSL
-372 ELVGNQVQTL
+372 ELVGT
-382 DEVHKIA
+382 E
-389 NKTETLTF
+389 TETLREMQDVTEYTESTTIEF
-397 DFSPAETGLLSFR
+397 TPKESGLLSFR
-410 WHATAEKMTSS
+410 WHATGEKQTQS
-421 YYKNEVSVS
+421 YYQNNVTIS

-435 ELPVLPTKA
+435 EIPVLPTKA
-444 TELTAVTE
+444 TGLAAVTE
-452 GKTVT
+452 GKNVT

-508 FTYSVQISN
+508 FTYSVQLSN
-517 ANGTAAETPDAV
+517 ANGTSPETPDAV
-529 TADYIGDPLT
+529 TADYVGDPLT
-539 IPFTADFVH
+539 IPFTADFVN
-548 ASNQWFPTEVGDK
+548 ASNQWFPTEVGEK

-574 WAFVAET
+574 WAFVSEVA
-581 LTNFA
+581 TNFA
-586 DVLASAPVSLKS
+586 DVLASAPVSLKA

-621 LKTISDLAMEDAP
+621 LKSISDLETEGAP
-634 VLIGEETV
+634 VVIGKESVT
-642 YSSDTEVGGEFSVA
+642 YSDKEVSGEFSVA
-656 EDGLYILAVRV
+656 EDGSYILAVRV
-667 VPASSSWDSNTK
+667 LAASYGSSTN

-798 TGWCG
+798 SGWCG
-803 KAYPTPFES
+803 KAHPTPFES

-827 QSGTYTPHKFE
+827 QSNTSTSHKFE

-847 VEEGSRTST
+847 VEDGTRTST
-856 SSNLDDW
+856 NSNLDDW
-863 LITPPLYILDEAT
+863 LITPPLYILNEAT

-891 YSNKAPVYAIYIGDT
+891 YYNRAPVYAIYIGDT
-906 NTPAGMVNKGTEIAR
+906 NRPADMVNKGTEIAR
-921 KVQLNQEE
+921 KVQLNKEE
-929 AYATYTHEFSYTPA
+929 AYSTYTHTFSYTPE
-943 EQPAQ
+943 EQPTQ
-948 VSARAADH
+948 VSARAADY

-964 AFRFGEKYTTAY
+964 AFRFGEKYTYAY

-1048 YIVRCGE
+1048 YIVRCDN

>member
-9 QQLALFVALTS
+9 RQLALFVALTS

-34 TESNYSSNGWTYSN
+34 TETNYSSNGWTYSN
-48 SKGKWTLS
+48 SNGKWTLS
-56 TKYCESSVAS
+56 TKYCESSVGS
-66 GISNAWLFSPAINVA
+66 NISNAWLFSPAINVA

-151 VADKTDGSN
+151 VADKTNGSN

-174 RANIRAPKAVSG
+174 RANIRAPKAVTG

-192 GDEGT
+192 GDDGT
-197 TVELTWTNPE
+197 TVSLTWTNPE

-215 QIKHIRLDVNG
+215 QIKHIRLDVDG
-226 EQYAILNAAAFTAAG
+226 EQYAILNAASFTAAG

-248 PVPRSGILTYGVTVV
+248 PTSRSGIVTYGVTVV
-263 SEIDGQDTDSKT
+263 ANDDVAGST
-275 VSVTTGYVGPFLGL
+275 VSLTTGYVGPFAGL
-289 DVPMELPFKNSPYN
+289 DVPMQLLFKDSPYN
-303 VNWTITAGEDAST
+303 DIWSITAAEGAST
-316 WTIDET
+316 WTIDEA
-322 NDCMKVAVGTAQ
+322 NDYMKVELSTSR

-340 TSPSFRLSA
+340 TSPSFRLFA
-349 DKAYRFSFTLAST
+349 DKAYRLTYTLKAYRPA
-362 NPSNEIDYSL
+362 NVIRYSL
-372 ELVGNQVQTL
+372 ELVGT
-382 DEVHKIA
+382 E
-389 NKTETLTF
+389 TETLREMQDVTEYTESTTIEF
-397 DFSPAETGLLSFR
+397 TPKESGLLSFR
-410 WHATAEKMTSS
+410 WHATGEKQTQS
-421 YYKNEVSVS
+421 YYQNNVTIS

-435 ELPVLPTKA
+435 EIPVLPTKA

-457 LTWANPAVSPTGI
+457 LTWTNPAVSPTGI

-475 KATIMRDGA
+475 KATIMRDGT

-508 FTYSVQISN
+508 FTYSVQLSN
-517 ANGTAAETPDAV
+517 ANGTSPETPDAV
-529 TADYIGDPLT
+529 TADYVGDPLT
-539 IPFTADFVH
+539 IPFTADFVN
-548 ASNQWFPTEVGDK
+548 ASNQWFPTEVGEK
-561 ANGNKFTFHDTNN
+561 ANGNKFTFHGTNN
-574 WAFVAET
+574 WAFVSEVA
-581 LTNFA
+581 TNFA
-586 DVLASAPVSLKS
+586 DVLASAPVSLKA

-621 LKTISDLAMEDAP
+621 LKSISDLETEGAP
-634 VLIGEETV
+634 VVVGEETV
-642 YSSDTEVGGEFSVA
+642 YSSDKEVGGEFSVA
-656 EDGLYILAVRV
+656 EDGSYILAVRV
-667 VPASSSWDSNTK
+667 LAASYGSSTY

-693 VPAAPTDFTAESHPY
+693 VPATPTDFTAESHPY

-798 TGWCG
+798 SGWCG
-803 KAYPTPFES
+803 KAQPTPFES

-827 QSGTYTPHKFE
+827 QSGQYTSRILE
-838 WDETAQAFV
+838 WDETAGAFV
-847 VEEGSRTST
+847 TKNSST
-856 SSNLDDW
+856 SSTNNYFEDW
-863 LITPPLYILDEAT
+863 LITPPLYILNEAT
-876 YTISMEVKATGGTSS
+876 YTISMEVKSYGGTSS
-891 YSNKAPVYAIYIGDT
+891 SNKAPSYAIFIGDT

-921 KVQLNQEE
+921 KKQLSKEE
-929 AYATYTHEFSYTPA
+929 AYATYIHQFSYTPA

-964 AFRFGEKYTTAY
+964 AFRFGEKHTTAY

-981 RSIKVQTNIPTG
+981 RSIRVHTTISTG

>member
-9 QQLALFVALTS
+9 RQLALFVALTS

-34 TESNYSSNGWTYSN
+34 TESNYKSNGWTYSN
-48 SKGKWTLS
+48 SNGKWTLY
-56 TKYCESSVAS
+56 TDYCESSVAS
-66 GISNAWLFSPAINVA
+66 NVSNAWLFSPAINVA

-86 AFTYT
+86 TFTYT

-120 QFETITTSADDMKKT
+120 QFDTITTSADEMEKT
-135 MTVEFEPTADG
+135 VTVEFEPTADG
-146 TVYFA
+146 EVYFA
-151 VADKTDGSN
+151 VADKTNGSD

-174 RANIRAPKAVSG
+174 RANIRAPKAVTG
-186 LAYATS
+186 LSYATS
-192 GDEGT
+192 GDDGT
-197 TVELTWTNPE
+197 TVSLTWTNPE

-215 QIKHIRLDVNG
+215 QIKHIRLDVDG

-248 PVPRSGILTYGVTVV
+248 PTPRSGIVTYGVTVV
-263 SEIDGQDTDSKT
+263 ANDDVAGST
-275 VSVTTGYVGPFLGL
+275 VSLTTGYVGPFAGL
-289 DVPMELPFKNSPYN
+289 DVPMQLLFKDSPYN
-303 VNWTITAGEDAST
+303 DFWSITAAEGAST
-316 WTIDET
+316 WTIDEA
-322 NDCMKVAVGTAQ
+322 NDYMKVELSTSR

-340 TSPSFRLSA
+340 TSPSFRLFA
-349 DKAYRFSFTLAST
+349 DKAYRLTYTLKAYRPA
-362 NPSNEIDYSL
+362 NVIRYSL
-372 ELVGNQVQTL
+372 ELVGT
-382 DEVHKIA
+382 E
-389 NKTETLTF
+389 TETLREMQDVTEYTESTTIEF
-397 DFSPAETGLLSFR
+397 TPKESGLLSFR
-410 WHATAEKMTSS
+410 WHATGEKQTQS
-421 YYKNEVSVS
+421 YYQNNVTIS

-435 ELPVLPTKA
+435 EIPVLPTKA

-484 AISTVDVVAGEQS
+484 AISTVDVAAGEQS

-508 FTYSVQISN
+508 FTYSVQLSN
-517 ANGTAAETPDAV
+517 ANGTSPETPDAV
-529 TADYIGDPLT
+529 TADYVGDPLT
-539 IPFTADFVH
+539 IPFTADFVN
-548 ASNQWFPTEVGDK
+548 ASNQWFPTEVGEK
-561 ANGNKFTFHDTNN
+561 ANGNKFTFHGTNN
-574 WAFVAET
+574 WALVSEVA
-581 LTNFA
+581 TNFA
-586 DVLASAPVSLKS
+586 DVLASAPVSLKA

-656 EDGLYILAVRV
+656 EDGSYILAVRV
-667 VPASSSWDSNTK
+667 LAASYGSSTN

-803 KAYPTPFES
+803 KAHPTPFES

-827 QSGTYTPHKFE
+827 QSGTYTSHKFE

-847 VEEGSRTST
+847 VEDGMRTST
-856 SSNLDDW
+856 NSNLDDW
-863 LITPPLYILDEAT
+863 LITPPLYILNEAT
-876 YTISMEVKATGGTSS
+876 YTISMDVKAYGGTSS
-891 YSNKAPVYAIYIGDT
+891 YNRAPVYAIYIGDT

-929 AYATYTHEFSYTPA
+929 AYSTYTHTFSYTPE
-943 EQPAQ
+943 EQPTQ

-1048 YIVRCGE
+1048 YIVRCDN

>member
-9 QQLALFVALTS
+9 RQLALFVALTS

-34 TESNYSSNGWTYSN
+34 TETNYKSNWTYSN
-48 SKGKWTLS
+48 DNGSWSLYTD
-56 TKYCESSVAS
+56 YCEAKIAKGENNS
-66 GISNAWLFSPAINVA
+66 WLFSPAINMT

-86 AFTYT
+86 SFTYT
-91 VESTRSNYP
+91 AENPNTRYPNSTVEF
-100 VSIAECYILDDTDKY
+100 YILDDNDKY

-120 QFETITTSADDMKKT
+120 KFDTIVLSADEMKKT
-135 MTVEFEPTADG
+135 VTVEYAPENDG

-151 VADKTDGSN
+151 VADKSNGSN
-160 KGWYTRFSDFSVDE
+160 GWYTYFKDFSVDE
-174 RANIRAPKAVSG
+174 RANIRAPKAVTG

-192 GDEGT
+192 GDDGT
-197 TVELTWTNPE
+197 TVSLTWTNPE

-215 QIKHIRLDVNG
+215 QIKHIRLDVDG
-226 EQYAILNAAAFTAAG
+226 EQYAILNAASFTAAG

-248 PVPRSGILTYGVTVV
+248 PTSRSGIVTYGVTVV
-263 SEIDGQDTDSKT
+263 ANDDVAGST
-275 VSVTTGYVGPFLGL
+275 VSLTTGYVGPFAGL
-289 DVPMELPFKNSPYN
+289 DVPMQLLFKDSPYN
-303 VNWTITAGEDAST
+303 DIWSITAAEGAST
-316 WTIDET
+316 WTIDEA
-322 NDCMKVAVGTAQ
+322 NDYMKVELSTSR

-340 TSPSFRLSA
+340 TSPSFRLFA
-349 DKAYRFSFTLAST
+349 DKAYRLTYTLKAYRPA
-362 NPSNEIDYSL
+362 NVIRYSL
-372 ELVGNQVQTL
+372 ELVGT
-382 DEVHKIA
+382 E
-389 NKTETLTF
+389 TETLREMQDVTEYTESTTIEF
-397 DFSPAETGLLSFR
+397 TPKESGLLSFR
-410 WHATAEKMTSS
+410 WHATGEKQTQS
-421 YYKNEVSVS
+421 YYQNNVTIS

-435 ELPVLPTKA
+435 EIPVLPTKA

-457 LTWANPAVSPTGI
+457 LTWTNPAVSPTGI

-475 KATIMRDGA
+475 KATIMRDGT

-508 FTYSVQISN
+508 FTYSVQLSN
-517 ANGTAAETPDAV
+517 ANGTSPETPDAV
-529 TADYIGDPLT
+529 TADYVGDPLT
-539 IPFTADFVH
+539 IPFTADFVN
-548 ASNQWFPTEVGDK
+548 ASNQWFPTEVGEK
-561 ANGNKFTFHDTNN
+561 ANGNKFTFHGTNN
-574 WAFVAET
+574 WAFVSEVA
-581 LTNFA
+581 TNFA
-586 DVLASAPVSLKS
+586 DVLASAPVSLKA

-621 LKTISDLAMEDAP
+621 LKSISDLETEGAP
-634 VLIGEETV
+634 VVIGKESVTD
-642 YSSDTEVGGEFSVA
+642 SDKEVSGEFSVA
-656 EDGLYILAVRV
+656 EDGSYILAVRV
-667 VPASSSWDSNTK
+667 LAASYGSSTN

-693 VPAAPTDFTAESHPY
+693 VPAAPADFTAESHPY

-827 QSGTYTPHKFE
+827 QSNTSTSHKFE

-847 VEEGSRTST
+847 VEDGTRTST
-856 SSNLDDW
+856 NSNLDDW
-863 LITPPLYILDEAT
+863 LITPPLYILNEAT

-891 YSNKAPVYAIYIGDT
+891 YSNRAPVYAIYIGDT
-906 NTPAGMVNKGTEIAR
+906 NRPADMVNKGTEIAR
-921 KVQLNQEE
+921 KVQLNKEE
-929 AYATYTHEFSYTPA
+929 AYSTYTHTFSYTPE
-943 EQPAQ
+943 EQPTQ

-964 AFRFGEKYTTAY
+964 AFRFGEIYTTAY

-1011 ALTASRDDATIEV
+1011 ALTASHDDATIEV

-1048 YIVRCGE
+1048 YIVRCDN

>member
-48 SKGKWTLS
+48 SNGKWTLYPD
-56 TKYCESSVAS
+56 YCDALISSGTS
-66 GISNAWLFSPAINVA
+66 SSWLFSPAINVVS
-81 AGNIY
+81 GNIY
-86 AFTYT
+86 SFTYT
-91 VESTRSNYP
+91 VENPKTNYP
-100 VSIAECYILDDTDKY
+100 NSTVEFYILDDNDRN

-120 QFETITTSADDMKKT
+120 QFDTIVLSKDEMKKT
-135 MTVEFEPTADG
+135 VTVEYEPTDDR
-146 TVYFA
+146 TVYFG
-151 VADKTDGSN
+151 VADKSNGST
-160 KGWYTRFSDFSVDE
+160 GWHTYFKDFSITE
-174 RANIRAPKAVSG
+174 RLNARVPKAVTG

-192 GDEGT
+192 GDDGT
-197 TVELTWTNPE
+197 TVSLTWTNPE

-248 PVPRSGILTYGVTVV
+248 PVPRSGIVTYGVTVV
-263 SEIDGQDTDSKT
+263 ANDDVAGST
-275 VSVTTGYVGPFLGL
+275 VSLTTGYVGPFAGL
-289 DVPMELPFKNSPYN
+289 DVPMQLLFKDSPYN
-303 VNWTITAGEDAST
+303 DIWSITAAEGAST
-316 WTIDET
+316 WTIDEA
-322 NDCMKVAVGTAQ
+322 NDYMKVELSTSR

-340 TSPSFRLSA
+340 TSPSFRLFA
-349 DKAYRFSFTLAST
+349 DKAYRLTYTLKAYRPA
-362 NPSNEIDYSL
+362 NVIRYSL
-372 ELVGNQVQTL
+372 ELVGT
-382 DEVHKIA
+382 E
-389 NKTETLTF
+389 TETLREMQDVTEYTESTTIEF
-397 DFSPAETGLLSFR
+397 TPKESGLLSFR
-410 WHATAEKMTSS
+410 WHATGEKQTQS
-421 YYKNEVSVS
+421 YYQNNVTIS

-435 ELPVLPTKA
+435 EIPVLPTKA
-444 TELTAVTE
+444 TGLAAVTE
-452 GKTVT
+452 GKNVT
-457 LTWANPAVSPTGI
+457 LTWTNPAVSPTGI

-484 AISTVDVVAGEQS
+484 AISTVDVAAGEQS

-508 FTYSVQISN
+508 FTYSVQLSN
-517 ANGTAAETPDAV
+517 ANGTSPETPDAV
-529 TADYIGDPLT
+529 TADYVGDPLT
-539 IPFTADFVH
+539 IPFTADFVN
-548 ASNQWFPTEVGDK
+548 ASNQWFPTEVGEK
-561 ANGNKFTFHDTNN
+561 ANGNKFTFHGTNN
-574 WAFVAET
+574 WALVSEVA
-581 LTNFA
+581 TNFA
-586 DVLASAPVSLKS
+586 DVLASAPVSLKA

-621 LKTISDLAMEDAP
+621 LKSISDLETEGAP
-634 VLIGEETV
+634 VVIGKESVTT
-642 YSSDTEVGGEFSVA
+642 SDKEVSGEFSVA
-656 EDGLYILAVRV
+656 EDGSYILAVRV
-667 VPASSSWDSNTK
+667 LAASYGSSTN

-693 VPAAPTDFTAESHPY
+693 VPAAPTDFRAESHPY

-803 KAYPTPFES
+803 KAQPTPFES
-812 NFADADHRALWTVAD
+812 DFADADHRALWTVAD
-827 QSGTYTPHKFE
+827 QSGTSTSHKFE

-847 VEEGSRTST
+847 VEDGTRTST
-856 SSNLDDW
+856 NSNLDDW
-863 LITPPLYILDEAT
+863 LITPPLYILNEAT

-1048 YIVRCGE
+1048 YIVRCDN

>member
-9 QQLALFVALTS
+9 RQLALFVALTS

-34 TESNYSSNGWTYSN
+34 TETNYSSNGWTYSN
-48 SKGKWTLS
+48 SNGKWTLS
-56 TKYCESSVAS
+56 TKYCESSVGS
-66 GISNAWLFSPAINVA
+66 NISNAWLFSPAINVA

-151 VADKTDGSN
+151 VADKTNGSN

-192 GDEGT
+192 GDDGT
-197 TVELTWTNPE
+197 TVSLTWTNPE

-248 PVPRSGILTYGVTVV
+248 PTPRSGIVTYGVTVV
-263 SEIDGQDTDSKT
+263 ANDDVAGST
-275 VSVTTGYVGPFLGL
+275 VSLTTGYVGPFAGL
-289 DVPMELPFKNSPYN
+289 DVPMQLLFKDSPYN
-303 VNWTITAGEDAST
+303 DIWSITAAEGAST
-316 WTIDET
+316 WTIDEA
-322 NDCMKVAVGTAQ
+322 NDYMKVELSTSR

-349 DKAYRFSFTLAST
+349 DKAYRLTYTLKAYRPA
-362 NPSNEIDYSL
+362 NVIRYSL
-372 ELVGNQVQTL
+372 ELVGT
-382 DEVHKIA
+382 E
-389 NKTETLTF
+389 TETLREMQDVTEYTESTTIEF
-397 DFSPAETGLLSFR
+397 TPKESGLLSFR
-410 WHATAEKMTSS
+410 WHATGEKQTQS
-421 YYKNEVSVS
+421 YYQNNVTIS

-444 TELTAVTE
+444 TGLAAVTE
-452 GKTVT
+452 GKNVT

-508 FTYSVQISN
+508 FTYSVQLSN
-517 ANGTAAETPDAV
+517 ANGTSPETPDAV
-529 TADYIGDPLT
+529 TADYVGDPLT
-539 IPFTADFVH
+539 IPFTADFVN
-548 ASNQWFPTEVGDK
+548 ASNQWFPTEVGEK
-561 ANGNKFTFHDTNN
+561 ANGNKFTFQGTNN
-574 WAFVAET
+574 WALVSEVA
-581 LTNFA
+581 TNFA
-586 DVLASAPVSLKS
+586 DVLASAPVSLKA

-621 LKTISDLAMEDAP
+621 LKSISDLETEGAP
-634 VLIGEETV
+634 VVIGKESVTT
-642 YSSDTEVGGEFSVA
+642 SDKEVSGEFSVA
-656 EDGLYILAVRV
+656 EDGSYILAVRV
-667 VPASSSWDSNTK
+667 LAASYGSSTY

-740 KEPGDAEP
+740 KEPGDAKP

-827 QSGTYTPHKFE
+827 QSNTSTSHKFE

-891 YSNKAPVYAIYIGDT
+891 YSNRAPVYAIYIGDT
-906 NTPAGMVNKGTEIAR
+906 NRPADMVNKGTEIAR
-921 KVQLNQEE
+921 KVQLNKEE

-1048 YIVRCGE
+1048 YIVRCDN

>member
-9 QQLALFVALTS
+9 RQLALFVALTS

-34 TESNYSSNGWTYSN
+34 TETNYKSNWTDYDRV
-48 SKGKWTLS
+48 GRWDTY
-56 TKYCESSVAS
+56 TDYCQANIAS
-66 GISNAWLFSPAINVA
+66 GTNDSWLFSPALQIQE
-81 AGNIY
+81 GYIY
-86 AFTYT
+86 TFSFALENLNSSWPNST
-91 VESTRSNYP
+91 VEF
-100 VSIAECYILDDTDKY
+100 YILNDDDKN
-115 ANQLK
+115 AEQIKVLGTVVLSK
-120 QFETITTSADDMKKT
+120 DEMKKT
-135 MTVEFEPTADG
+135 VSLEFESSLNAN
-146 TVYFA
+146 VYFA
-151 VADKTDGSN
+151 AHDVSNGSDGYQTKFN
-160 KGWYTRFSDFSVDE
+160 NFSVSE
-174 RANIRAPKAVSG
+174 EISARLPKAVSG

-192 GDEGT
+192 GDNGT

-226 EQYAILNAAAFTAAG
+226 EQYAILNAAAFTDAG

-248 PVPRSGILTYGVTVV
+248 PTPRSGILTYGVTVV

-275 VSVTTGYVGPFLGL
+275 VSLTTGYVGPFAGL
-289 DVPMELPFKNSPYN
+289 DVPMQLLFKDSPYN
-303 VNWTITAGEDAST
+303 DIWSITVAKGAST
-316 WTIDET
+316 WTIDESS
-322 NDCMKVAVGTAQ
+322 DCMKVAVGTAQ

-382 DEVHKIA
+382 DEMHKIA

-410 WHATAEKMTSS
+410 WHAIAEKMTAS
-421 YYKNEVSVS
+421 YYNNEVSVS

-444 TELTAVTE
+444 TNLAAVTE
-452 GKTVT
+452 GKNVT

-475 KATIMRDGA
+475 KATIMRDGT

-508 FTYSVQISN
+508 FTYSVQLSN

-529 TADYIGDPLT
+529 TADYVGDPLT

-548 ASNQWFPTEVGDK
+548 ASNQWFPTEVGEK

-586 DVLASAPVSLKS
+586 DVLASAPVSLKA

-621 LKTISDLAMEDAP
+621 LKTISDLATEDAP

-693 VPAAPTDFTAESHPY
+693 VPAAPADFTAESHPY

-803 KAYPTPFES
+803 KAQPTPFES
-812 NFADADHRALWTVAD
+812 DFADADHRALWTVAD
-827 QSGTYTPHKFE
+827 QSGTYTSHKFE

-956 SRPSKKFI
+956 LRPSKKFI

>member
-1 MKHLDSKL
+1 M
-9 QQLALFVALTS
+9 
-20 FFAATAAT
+20 
-28 ITSFPY
+28 
-34 TESNYSSNGWTYSN
+34 
-48 SKGKWTLS
+48 
-56 TKYCESSVAS
+56 
-66 GISNAWLFSPAINVA
+66 
-81 AGNIY
+81 
-86 AFTYT
+86 
-91 VESTRSNYP
+91 
-100 VSIAECYILDDTDKY
+100 
-115 ANQLK
+115 
-120 QFETITTSADDMKKT
+120 
-135 MTVEFEPTADG
+135 
-146 TVYFA
+146 
-151 VADKTDGSN
+151 
-160 KGWYTRFSDFSVDE
+160 
-174 RANIRAPKAVSG
+174 
-186 LAYATS
+186 
-192 GDEGT
+192 
-197 TVELTWTNPE
+197 ELTWTNPE

-226 EQYAILNAAAFTAAG
+226 EQYAILNAEAFTAAG
-241 AAVTYTD
+241 AAVKYTD
-248 PVPRSGILTYGVTVV
+248 PVPRSGVLTYGVTVV

-303 VNWTITAGEDAST
+303 DIWSITVAEGAST
-316 WTIDET
+316 WTIDESS
-322 NDCMKVAVGTAQ
+322 DCMKVAVGTAQ

-382 DEVHKIA
+382 DEMHKIA

-410 WHATAEKMTSS
+410 WHAIAEKMTAS
-421 YYKNEVSVS
+421 YYNNEVSVS

-444 TELTAVTE
+444 TNLAAVTA
-452 GKTVT
+452 GKNVT
-457 LTWANPAVSPTGI
+457 LTWTNPAVSPTGI
-470 ALTGL
+470 DLTGL
-475 KATIMRDGA
+475 KATIMRDGT

-586 DVLASAPVSLKS
+586 DVLASAPVSLKA

-605 AKCAMSA
+605 AKCAMSS

-621 LKTISDLAMEDAP
+621 LKTISDLATEDAP

-803 KAYPTPFES
+803 KAQPTPFES
-812 NFADADHRALWTVAD
+812 DFADADHRALWTVAD
-827 QSGTYTPHKFE
+827 QSGTSTSHKFE

-847 VEEGSRTST
+847 VEDGTRTST
-856 SSNLDDW
+856 NSNLDDW
-863 LITPPLYILDEAT
+863 LITPPLYILNEAT

-921 KVQLNQEE
+921 KVQLNKEE
-929 AYATYTHEFSYTPA
+929 AYSTYTHTFSYTPE

-1048 YIVRCGE
+1048 YIVRCDN

>member
-9 QQLALFVALTS
+9 RQLALFVALTS

-34 TESNYSSNGWTYSN
+34 TENNYKSNWTYSN
-48 SKGKWTLS
+48 YNGKWTLYAD
-56 TKYCESSVAS
+56 YCDATITS
-66 GISNAWLFSPAINVA
+66 GENNSWLFSPAINMT

-86 AFTYT
+86 SFTYT
-91 VESTRSNYP
+91 AENPKTRYPNSTVEF
-100 VSIAECYILDDTDKY
+100 YILDDNDKY

-120 QFETITTSADDMKKT
+120 KFDTIVLSADEMKKT
-135 MTVEFEPTADG
+135 VTVEYAPENDG

-151 VADKTDGSN
+151 VVDKSNGSN
-160 KGWYTRFSDFSVDE
+160 GWYTYFKDFSVDE
-174 RANIRAPKAVSG
+174 RANIRAPKAVTG

-192 GDEGT
+192 GDDGT
-197 TVELTWTNPE
+197 TVSLTWTNPE

-215 QIKHIRLDVNG
+215 QIKHIRLDVDG

-248 PVPRSGILTYGVTVV
+248 PTPRSGIVTYGVTVV
-263 SEIDGQDTDSKT
+263 ANDDVAGST
-275 VSVTTGYVGPFLGL
+275 VSLTTGYVGPFAGL
-289 DVPMELPFKNSPYN
+289 DVPMQLLFKDSPYN
-303 VNWTITAGEDAST
+303 DIWSITAAEGAST
-316 WTIDET
+316 WTIDEA
-322 NDCMKVAVGTAQ
+322 NDYMKVELSTSR

-349 DKAYRFSFTLAST
+349 DKAYRLTYTLKAYRPA
-362 NPSNEIDYSL
+362 NVIRYSL
-372 ELVGNQVQTL
+372 ELVGT
-382 DEVHKIA
+382 E
-389 NKTETLTF
+389 TETLREMQDVTEYTESTTIEF
-397 DFSPAETGLLSFR
+397 TPKESGLLSFR
-410 WHATAEKMTSS
+410 WHATGEKQTQS
-421 YYKNEVSVS
+421 YYQNNVTIS

-435 ELPVLPTKA
+435 EIPVFPTKA
-444 TELTAVTE
+444 TGLTAVTE

-484 AISTVDVVAGEQS
+484 PISTVDVAAGEQS

-508 FTYSVQISN
+508 FTYSVQLSN
-517 ANGTAAETPDAV
+517 ANGTSPETPDAV
-529 TADYIGDPLT
+529 TADYVGDPLT

-561 ANGNKFTFHDTNN
+561 ANGNKFTFHGTNN
-574 WAFVAET
+574 WALVSEVA
-581 LTNFA
+581 TNFA
-586 DVLASAPVSLKS
+586 DVLASAPVRLKA

-621 LKTISDLAMEDAP
+621 LRSISDLETEGAP
-634 VLIGEETV
+634 VVIGKESVTT
-642 YSSDTEVGGEFSVA
+642 SDKEVSGEFSVA
-656 EDGLYILAVRV
+656 EDGSYILAVRV
-667 VPASSSWDSNTK
+667 LAASYGSSTY

-725 GGDLNARLTAKIYAG
+725 GGNLSARLTAKIYAG
-740 KEPGDAEP
+740 NEPGDAEP

-772 TYCATVTLPDTD
+772 NYCATVTLPDTD
-784 VHGAGGVSEVVTAT
+784 AHGAGGVSEVVTAT
-798 TGWCG
+798 SGWCG
-803 KAYPTPFES
+803 KAHPTPFES
-812 NFADADHRALWTVAD
+812 DFADADHRALWTVAD
-827 QSGTYTPHKFE
+827 QSGTYTSHKFE

-847 VEEGSRTST
+847 VEEGTRTST
-856 SSNLDDW
+856 NSNLDDW
-863 LITPPLYILDEAT
+863 LITPPLYILNEAT
-876 YTISMEVKATGGTSS
+876 YTISMEVKANGGTSS
-891 YSNKAPVYAIYIGDT
+891 YSNRAPVYAIYIGDT
-906 NTPAGMVNKGTEIAR
+906 NTPAGLANKGTEIVR
-921 KVQLNQEE
+921 KVQLNQAEE
-929 AYATYTHEFSYTPA
+929 YATYTHEFSYTPA

-956 SRPSKKFI
+956 SRPSKKFL
-964 AFRFGEKYTTAY
+964 AFRFGEKYTSAY
-976 PYAEV
+976 PYVEV
-981 RSIKVQTNIPTG
+981 RSIKVATNIPTG
-993 VEAVATGDEDV
+993 VETVATGDEVV
-1004 TVSYDGL
+1004 TINYDGVS
-1011 ALTASRDDATIEV
+1011 LTASRDDATIEV
-1024 YSMAGTLVASGRG
+1024 YTTAGTLVASGRG

-1048 YIVRCGE
+1048 YIVRCDN

>member
-1 MKHLDSKL
+1 MTQSCDSWRCSWPL
-9 QQLALFVALTS
+9 LR

-34 TESNYSSNGWTYSN
+34 TETNYKSNWTYSN
-48 SKGKWTLS
+48 DNGSWSLYTD
-56 TKYCESSVAS
+56 YCEAKIVKGENNS
-66 GISNAWLFSPAINVA
+66 WLFSPAINMT

-86 AFTYT
+86 SFTYT
-91 VESTRSNYP
+91 AENPNTRYPNSTVEF
-100 VSIAECYILDDTDKY
+100 YILDDNDKY

-120 QFETITTSADDMKKT
+120 KFDTIVLSADEMKKT
-135 MTVEFEPTADG
+135 VTVEYAPENDG

-151 VADKTDGSN
+151 VVDKTDGSN

-174 RANIRAPKAVSG
+174 RANIRAPKAVTG

-192 GDEGT
+192 GDDGT
-197 TVELTWTNPE
+197 TVSLTWTNPE

-215 QIKHIRLDVNG
+215 QIKHIRLDVDG
-226 EQYAILNAAAFTAAG
+226 EQYAILNAASFTAAG

-248 PVPRSGILTYGVTVV
+248 PTSRSGIVTYGVTVV
-263 SEIDGQDTDSKT
+263 ANDDVAGST
-275 VSVTTGYVGPFLGL
+275 VSLTTGYVGPFAGL
-289 DVPMELPFKNSPYN
+289 DVPMQLLFKDSPYN
-303 VNWTITAGEDAST
+303 DIWSITAAEGAST
-316 WTIDET
+316 WTIDEA
-322 NDCMKVAVGTAQ
+322 NDYMKVELSTSR

-340 TSPSFRLSA
+340 TSPSFRLFA
-349 DKAYRFSFTLAST
+349 DKAYRLTYTLKAYRPA
-362 NPSNEIDYSL
+362 NVIRYSL
-372 ELVGNQVQTL
+372 ELVGT
-382 DEVHKIA
+382 E
-389 NKTETLTF
+389 TETLREMQDVTEYTESTTIEF
-397 DFSPAETGLLSFR
+397 TPKESGLLSFR
-410 WHATAEKMTSS
+410 WHATGEKQTQS
-421 YYKNEVSVS
+421 YYQNNVTIS

-435 ELPVLPTKA
+435 EIPVLPTKA

-457 LTWANPAVSPTGI
+457 LTWTNPAVSPTGI

-475 KATIMRDGA
+475 KATIMRDGT

-508 FTYSVQISN
+508 FTYSVQLSN
-517 ANGTAAETPDAV
+517 ANGTSPETPDAV
-529 TADYIGDPLT
+529 TADYVGDPLT
-539 IPFTADFVH
+539 IPFTADFVN
-548 ASNQWFPTEVGDK
+548 ASNQWFPTEVGEK

-574 WAFVAET
+574 WAFVSEVA
-581 LTNFA
+581 TNFA
-586 DVLASAPVSLKS
+586 DVLASAPVSLKA

-621 LKTISDLAMEDAP
+621 LKSISDLETEGAP
-634 VLIGEETV
+634 VVIGKESVTD
-642 YSSDTEVGGEFSVA
+642 SDKEVSGEFSVA
-656 EDGLYILAVRV
+656 EDGSYILAVRV
-667 VPASSSWDSNTK
+667 LAASYGSSTN

-693 VPAAPTDFTAESHPY
+693 VPAAPADFTAESHPY

-827 QSGTYTPHKFE
+827 QSGTYTSHKFE

-956 SRPSKKFI
+956 LRPSKKFI

-1048 YIVRCGE
+1048 YIVRCDN

>member
-9 QQLALFVALTS
+9 RQLALFVALIS

-34 TESNYSSNGWTYSN
+34 TESNYKSNGWTYSN
-48 SKGKWTLS
+48 STGKWTLY
-56 TKYCESSVAS
+56 TDYCESSVAS
-66 GISNAWLFSPAINVA
+66 NVSNAWLFSPAINVA

-86 AFTYT
+86 TFTYT

-174 RANIRAPKAVSG
+174 RANIRAPKAVTG
-186 LAYATS
+186 LSYATS
-192 GDEGT
+192 GDDGT
-197 TVELTWTNPE
+197 TVSLTWTNPE

-215 QIKHIRLDVNG
+215 QIKHIRLDVDG

-248 PVPRSGILTYGVTVV
+248 PTPRSGIVTYGVTVV
-263 SEIDGQDTDSKT
+263 ANDDVAGST
-275 VSVTTGYVGPFLGL
+275 VSLTTGYVGPFAGL
-289 DVPMELPFKNSPYN
+289 DVPMQLLFKDSPYN
-303 VNWTITAGEDAST
+303 DFWSITAAEGAST
-316 WTIDET
+316 WTIDEA
-322 NDCMKVAVGTAQ
+322 NDYMKVELSTSR

-340 TSPSFRLSA
+340 TSPSFRLFA
-349 DKAYRFSFTLAST
+349 DKAYRLTYTLKAYRPA
-362 NPSNEIDYSL
+362 NVIRYSL
-372 ELVGNQVQTL
+372 ELVGT
-382 DEVHKIA
+382 E
-389 NKTETLTF
+389 TETLREMQDVTEYTESTTIEF
-397 DFSPAETGLLSFR
+397 TPKESGLLTFR
-410 WHATAEKMTSS
+410 WHATGEKQTQS
-421 YYKNEVSVS
+421 YYQNNVTIS

-435 ELPVLPTKA
+435 EIPVLPTKA

-484 AISTVDVVAGEQS
+484 AISTVDVAAGEQS

-508 FTYSVQISN
+508 FTYSVQLSN
-517 ANGTAAETPDAV
+517 ANGTSPETPDAV
-529 TADYIGDPLT
+529 TADYVGDPLT
-539 IPFTADFVH
+539 IPFTADFVN
-548 ASNQWFPTEVGDK
+548 ASNQWFPTEVGEK
-561 ANGNKFTFHDTNN
+561 ANGNKFTFHGTNN
-574 WAFVAET
+574 WALVSEVA
-581 LTNFA
+581 TNFA
-586 DVLASAPVSLKS
+586 DVLASAPVSLKA

-621 LKTISDLAMEDAP
+621 LKSISDLETEGAP
-634 VLIGEETV
+634 VVIGKESVTT
-642 YSSDTEVGGEFSVA
+642 SDKEVSGEFSVA
-656 EDGLYILAVRV
+656 EDGSYILAVRV
-667 VPASSSWDSNTK
+667 LAASYGSSTN

-798 TGWCG
+798 SGWCG

-827 QSGTYTPHKFE
+827 QSGTYTSHKFE

-847 VEEGSRTST
+847 VEDGMRTST
-856 SSNLDDW
+856 NSNLDDW
-863 LITPPLYILDEAT
+863 LITPPLYILNEAT
-876 YTISMEVKATGGTSS
+876 YTISMDVKAYGGTSS
-891 YSNKAPVYAIYIGDT
+891 YNRAPVYAIYIGDT
-906 NTPAGMVNKGTEIAR
+906 NTPAGMVNKGTEITR

-929 AYATYTHEFSYTPA
+929 AYSTYTHTFSYTPE
-943 EQPAQ
+943 EQPTQ

-1048 YIVRCGE
+1048 YIVRCDN

>member
-9 QQLALFVALTS
+9 RQLALFVALTS

-34 TESNYSSNGWTYSN
+34 TETNYSSNGWTYSN
-48 SKGKWTLS
+48 SNGKWTLS
-56 TKYCESSVAS
+56 TKYCESSVGS
-66 GISNAWLFSPAINVA
+66 NISNAWLFSPAINVA

-91 VESTRSNYP
+91 VESTHSNYP

-151 VADKTDGSN
+151 VADKTNGSN

-192 GDEGT
+192 GDDGT
-197 TVELTWTNPE
+197 TVSLTWTNPE

-226 EQYAILNAAAFTAAG
+226 EQYAILNAAAFTDAG

-248 PVPRSGILTYGVTVV
+248 PTPRSGILTYGVTVV

-275 VSVTTGYVGPFLGL
+275 VSLTTGYVGPFAGL
-289 DVPMELPFKNSPYN
+289 DVPMQLLFKDSPYN
-303 VNWTITAGEDAST
+303 DIWSITAAEGAST
-316 WTIDET
+316 WTIDEA
-322 NDCMKVAVGTAQ
+322 NDYMKVELSTSR

-340 TSPSFRLSA
+340 TSPSFRLFA
-349 DKAYRFSFTLAST
+349 DKAYRLTYTLKAYRPA
-362 NPSNEIDYSL
+362 NVIRYSL
-372 ELVGNQVQTL
+372 ELVGT
-382 DEVHKIA
+382 E
-389 NKTETLTF
+389 TETLREMQDVTEYTESTTIEF
-397 DFSPAETGLLSFR
+397 TPKESGLLSFR
-410 WHATAEKMTSS
+410 WHATGEKQTQS
-421 YYKNEVSVS
+421 YYQNNVTIS

-435 ELPVLPTKA
+435 EIPVLPTKA

-457 LTWANPAVSPTGI
+457 LTWTNPAVSPTGI

-475 KATIMRDGA
+475 KATIMRDGT

-508 FTYSVQISN
+508 FTYSVQLSN

-529 TADYIGDPLT
+529 TADYVGDPLT
-539 IPFTADFVH
+539 IPFTADFVN
-548 ASNQWFPTEVGDK
+548 ASNQWFPTEVGEK
-561 ANGNKFTFHDTNN
+561 ANGNKFTFHGTNN
-574 WAFVAET
+574 WALVSEVA
-581 LTNFA
+581 TNFA
-586 DVLASAPVSLKS
+586 DVLASAPVSLKA

-605 AKCAMSA
+605 AKCAMSS

-621 LKTISDLAMEDAP
+621 LKTISDLATEDAP

-725 GGDLNARLTAKIYAG
+725 GGDINARLTAKIYAG

-803 KAYPTPFES
+803 KAHPTPFES

-827 QSGTYTPHKFE
+827 QSGTYTSHKFE

-964 AFRFGEKYTTAY
+964 AFRFGERYTTAY

>member
-9 QQLALFVALTS
+9 RQLALFVALTS

-34 TESNYSSNGWTYSN
+34 TETNYSSNGWTTYN
-48 SKGKWTLS
+48 GNGNWKLYAD
-56 TKYCESSVAS
+56 YCDATISGGTSSS
-66 GISNAWLFSPAINVA
+66 WLFSPAINVVS
-81 AGNIY
+81 GNIY
-86 AFTYT
+86 SFTYT
-91 VESTRSNYP
+91 VENPKTNYP
-100 VSIAECYILDDTDKY
+100 NSTVEFYILDDNDRN

-120 QFETITTSADDMKKT
+120 QFDTIVLSKDEMKKT
-135 MTVEFEPTADG
+135 VTVEYEPTDDR
-146 TVYFA
+146 TVYFG
-151 VADKTDGSN
+151 VADKSNGST
-160 KGWYTRFSDFSVDE
+160 GWHTYFKDFSITE
-174 RANIRAPKAVSG
+174 RLNARVPKAVTG

-192 GDEGT
+192 GDNGT

-248 PVPRSGILTYGVTVV
+248 PVPRSGIVTYGVTVV
-263 SEIDGQDTDSKT
+263 ANDDVAGST
-275 VSVTTGYVGPFLGL
+275 VSLTTGYVGPFAGL
-289 DVPMELPFKNSPYN
+289 DVPMQLLFKDSPYN
-303 VNWTITAGEDAST
+303 DIWSITAAEGAST
-316 WTIDET
+316 WTIDEA
-322 NDCMKVAVGTAQ
+322 NDYMKVELSTSR

-340 TSPSFRLSA
+340 TSPSFRLFA
-349 DKAYRFSFTLAST
+349 DKAYRLTYTLKAYRPA
-362 NPSNEIDYSL
+362 NVIRYSL
-372 ELVGNQVQTL
+372 ELVGT
-382 DEVHKIA
+382 E
-389 NKTETLTF
+389 TETLREMQDVTEYTESTTIEF
-397 DFSPAETGLLSFR
+397 TPKESGLLSFR
-410 WHATAEKMTSS
+410 WHATGEKQTQS
-421 YYKNEVSVS
+421 YYQNNVTIS

-435 ELPVLPTKA
+435 EIPVLPTKA
-444 TELTAVTE
+444 TGLTAVTE
-452 GKTVT
+452 GKNVT

-475 KATIMRDGA
+475 KATIMRDGT

-508 FTYSVQISN
+508 FTYSVQLSN
-517 ANGTAAETPDAV
+517 ANGTSPETPDAV
-529 TADYIGDPLT
+529 TADYVGDPLT
-539 IPFTADFVH
+539 IPFTADFVN
-548 ASNQWFPTEVGDK
+548 ASNQWFPTEVGEK
-561 ANGNKFTFHDTNN
+561 ANGNKFTFHGTNN
-574 WAFVAET
+574 WALISEVA
-581 LTNFA
+581 TNFA
-586 DVLASAPVSLKS
+586 DVLASAPVSLKA

-621 LKTISDLAMEDAP
+621 LKSISDLETEGAP
-634 VLIGEETV
+634 VVIGKESVTD
-642 YSSDTEVGGEFSVA
+642 SDKEVSGEFSVA
-656 EDGLYILAVRV
+656 EDGSYILAVRV
-667 VPASSSWDSNTK
+667 LAASYGSSTN

-772 TYCATVTLPDTD
+772 TYCANVTLPDTD

-827 QSGTYTPHKFE
+827 QSNTSTSHKFE

-847 VEEGSRTST
+847 VEDGTRTST
-856 SSNLDDW
+856 NSNLDDW
-863 LITPPLYILDEAT
+863 LITPPLYILNEAT

-891 YSNKAPVYAIYIGDT
+891 YSNRAPVYAIYIGDT
-906 NTPAGMVNKGTEIAR
+906 NRPADMVNKGTEIAR
-921 KVQLNQEE
+921 KVQLNKEE
-929 AYATYTHEFSYTPA
+929 AYSTYTHTFSYTPE
-943 EQPAQ
+943 EQPTQ

-1004 TVSYDGL
+1004 TVSYDGQ

-1024 YSMAGTLVASGRG
+1024 YSMDGTLVASGRG

>member
-9 QQLALFVALTS
+9 RQLALFVALTS

-34 TESNYSSNGWTYSN
+34 TETNYSSNGWTYSN
-48 SKGKWTLS
+48 SNGKWTLS
-56 TKYCESSVAS
+56 TKYCESSVGS
-66 GISNAWLFSPAINVA
+66 DISNAWLFSPAINVA

-174 RANIRAPKAVSG
+174 RANIRAPKAVTG

-197 TVELTWTNPE
+197 TVSLTWTNPE

-248 PVPRSGILTYGVTVV
+248 PVPRSGIVTYGVTVV
-263 SEIDGQDTDSKT
+263 ANDDVAGST
-275 VSVTTGYVGPFLGL
+275 VSLTTGYVGPFAGL
-289 DVPMELPFKNSPYN
+289 DVPMQLLFKDSPYN
-303 VNWTITAGEDAST
+303 DIWSITAAEGAST
-316 WTIDET
+316 WTIDEA
-322 NDCMKVAVGTAQ
+322 NDYMKVELSTSR

-340 TSPSFRLSA
+340 TSPSFRLFA
-349 DKAYRFSFTLAST
+349 DKAYRLTYTLKAYRPA
-362 NPSNEIDYSL
+362 NVIRYSL
-372 ELVGNQVQTL
+372 ELVGT
-382 DEVHKIA
+382 E
-389 NKTETLTF
+389 TETLREMQDVTEYTESTTIEF
-397 DFSPAETGLLSFR
+397 TPKESGLLSFR
-410 WHATAEKMTSS
+410 WHATGEKQTQS
-421 YYKNEVSVS
+421 YYQNNVTIS

-435 ELPVLPTKA
+435 EIPVLPTKA
-444 TELTAVTE
+444 TGLAAVTE
-452 GKTVT
+452 GKNVT
-457 LTWANPAVSPTGI
+457 LTWTNPAVSPTGI

-475 KATIMRDGA
+475 KATIMRDGT

-508 FTYSVQISN
+508 FTYSVQLSN

-529 TADYIGDPLT
+529 TADYVGDPLT
-539 IPFTADFVH
+539 IPFTADFVN

-561 ANGNKFTFHDTNN
+561 ANGNKFTFHGTNN
-574 WAFVAET
+574 WALVSEVA
-581 LTNFA
+581 TNFA
-586 DVLASAPVSLKS
+586 DVLASAPVSLKA

-621 LKTISDLAMEDAP
+621 LKSISDLETEGAP
-634 VLIGEETV
+634 VVIGKESVTA
-642 YSSDTEVGGEFSVA
+642 SDKEVSGEFSVA
-656 EDGLYILAVRV
+656 EDGSYILAVRV
-667 VPASSSWDSNTK
+667 LAASYGSSPN

-803 KAYPTPFES
+803 KAQPTPFES
-812 NFADADHRALWTVAD
+812 DFADADHRALWTVAD
-827 QSGTYTPHKFE
+827 QSGTSTSHKFE

-847 VEEGSRTST
+847 VEEGTRTST

-921 KVQLNQEE
+921 KVQLNKEE
-929 AYATYTHEFSYTPA
+929 AYSTYTHTFSYTPE
-943 EQPAQ
+943 EQPTQ

-1004 TVSYDGL
+1004 TVSYDGQ

-1048 YIVRCGE
+1048 YIVRCDN

>member
-9 QQLALFVALTS
+9 RQLALFVALTS

-34 TESNYSSNGWTYSN
+34 TETNYKSNWTYSN
-48 SKGKWTLS
+48 DNGSWSLYTD
-56 TKYCESSVAS
+56 YCEAKIVKGENNS
-66 GISNAWLFSPAINVA
+66 WLFSPAINMT

-86 AFTYT
+86 SFTYT
-91 VESTRSNYP
+91 AENPNTRYPNSTVEF
-100 VSIAECYILDDTDKY
+100 YILDDNDKY

-120 QFETITTSADDMKKT
+120 KFDTIVLSADEMKKT
-135 MTVEFEPTADG
+135 VTVEYAPENDG

-174 RANIRAPKAVSG
+174 RANIRAPKAVTG

-192 GDEGT
+192 GDDGT
-197 TVELTWTNPE
+197 TVSLTWTNPE

-226 EQYAILNAAAFTAAG
+226 EQYAILNAASFTAAG

-248 PVPRSGILTYGVTVV
+248 PTSRSGIVTYGVTVV
-263 SEIDGQDTDSKT
+263 ANDDVAGST
-275 VSVTTGYVGPFLGL
+275 VSLTTGYVGPFAGL
-289 DVPMELPFKNSPYN
+289 DVPMQLLFKDSPYN
-303 VNWTITAGEDAST
+303 DIWSITAAEGAST
-316 WTIDET
+316 WTIDEA
-322 NDCMKVAVGTAQ
+322 NDYMKVELSTSR

-340 TSPSFRLSA
+340 TSPSFRLFA
-349 DKAYRFSFTLAST
+349 DKAYRLTYTLKAYRPA
-362 NPSNEIDYSL
+362 NVIRYSL
-372 ELVGNQVQTL
+372 ELVGT
-382 DEVHKIA
+382 E
-389 NKTETLTF
+389 TETLREMQDVTEYTESTTIEF
-397 DFSPAETGLLSFR
+397 TPKESGLLSFR
-410 WHATAEKMTSS
+410 WHATGEKQTQS
-421 YYKNEVSVS
+421 YYQNNVTIS

-435 ELPVLPTKA
+435 EIPVLPTKA

-457 LTWANPAVSPTGI
+457 LTWTNPAVSPTGI

-475 KATIMRDGA
+475 KATIMRDGT

-508 FTYSVQISN
+508 FTYSVQLSN
-517 ANGTAAETPDAV
+517 ANGTSPETPDAV
-529 TADYIGDPLT
+529 TADYVGDPLT
-539 IPFTADFVH
+539 IPFTADFVN
-548 ASNQWFPTEVGDK
+548 ASNQWFPTEVGEK

-574 WAFVAET
+574 WAFVSEVA
-581 LTNFA
+581 TNFA
-586 DVLASAPVSLKS
+586 DVLASAPVSLKA

-621 LKTISDLAMEDAP
+621 LKSISDLETEGAP
-634 VLIGEETV
+634 VVIGKESVTD
-642 YSSDTEVGGEFSVA
+642 SDKEVSGEFSVA
-656 EDGLYILAVRV
+656 EDGSYILAVRV
-667 VPASSSWDSNTK
+667 LAASYGSSTN

-693 VPAAPTDFTAESHPY
+693 VPAAPADFTAESHPY

-798 TGWCG
+798 SGWCG
-803 KAYPTPFES
+803 KAHPTPFES
-812 NFADADHRALWTVAD
+812 DFADADHRALWTVAD
-827 QSGTYTPHKFE
+827 QSGTSTSHKFE

-847 VEEGSRTST
+847 VEEGTRTST

-863 LITPPLYILDEAT
+863 LITPPLYILNEAT
-876 YTISMEVKATGGTSS
+876 YTISMDVKAYGGTSS

-1048 YIVRCGE
+1048 YIVRCDN

>member
-9 QQLALFVALTS
+9 RQLALFVALTS

-34 TESNYSSNGWTYSN
+34 TETNYKSNWTDYDRV
-48 SKGKWTLS
+48 GRWDTY
-56 TKYCESSVAS
+56 TDYCQANIAS
-66 GISNAWLFSPAINVA
+66 GTNDSWLFSPALQIQE
-81 AGNIY
+81 GYIY
-86 AFTYT
+86 TFSFALENLNSSWPNST
-91 VESTRSNYP
+91 VEF
-100 VSIAECYILDDTDKY
+100 YILNDDDKY
-115 ANQLK
+115 AEQIKVLG
-120 QFETITTSADDMKKT
+120 TVVLSAYEMKKT
-135 MTVEFEPTADG
+135 VSLEFESSLNAN
-146 TVYFA
+146 VYFA
-151 VADKTDGSN
+151 AHDVSNGSDGYQTKFN
-160 KGWYTRFSDFSVDE
+160 NFSVSE
-174 RANIRAPKAVSG
+174 EISARLPKAVSG

-192 GDEGT
+192 GDDGT
-197 TVELTWTNPE
+197 TVSLTWTNPE

-241 AAVTYTD
+241 DAVTYTD

-316 WTIDET
+316 WTIDEA
-322 NDCMKVAVGTAQ
+322 NDYMKVELSTSR

-340 TSPSFRLSA
+340 TSPSFRLFA
-349 DKAYRFSFTLAST
+349 DKAYRLTYTLKAYRPA
-362 NPSNEIDYSL
+362 NVIRYSL
-372 ELVGNQVQTL
+372 ELVGT
-382 DEVHKIA
+382 E
-389 NKTETLTF
+389 TETLREMQDVTEYTESTTIEF
-397 DFSPAETGLLSFR
+397 TPKESGLLSFR
-410 WHATAEKMTSS
+410 WHATGEKQTQS
-421 YYKNEVSVS
+421 YYQNNVTIS

-435 ELPVLPTKA
+435 EIPVLPTKA
-444 TELTAVTE
+444 TGLAAVTE
-452 GKTVT
+452 GKNVT

-508 FTYSVQISN
+508 FTYSVQLSN
-517 ANGTAAETPDAV
+517 ANGTSPETPDAV
-529 TADYIGDPLT
+529 TADYVGDPLT
-539 IPFTADFVH
+539 IPFTADFVN
-548 ASNQWFPTEVGDK
+548 ASNQWFPTEVGEK
-561 ANGNKFTFHDTNN
+561 ANGNKFTFQGTNN
-574 WAFVAET
+574 WALVSEVA
-581 LTNFA
+581 TNFA
-586 DVLASAPVSLKS
+586 DVLASAPVSLKA

-621 LKTISDLAMEDAP
+621 LKSISDLETEGAP
-634 VLIGEETV
+634 VVIGKESVTT
-642 YSSDTEVGGEFSVA
+642 SDKEVSGEFSVA
-656 EDGLYILAVRV
+656 EDGSYILAVRV
-667 VPASSSWDSNTK
+667 LAASYGSSTY

-740 KEPGDAEP
+740 KEPGDAKP

-827 QSGTYTPHKFE
+827 QSNTSTSHKFE

-847 VEEGSRTST
+847 VEDGTRTST
-856 SSNLDDW
+856 NSNLDDW
-863 LITPPLYILDEAT
+863 LITPPLYILNEAT

-891 YSNKAPVYAIYIGDT
+891 YSNRAPVYAIYIGDT
-906 NTPAGMVNKGTEIAR
+906 NRPADMVNKGTEIAR
-921 KVQLNQEE
+921 KVQLNKEE
-929 AYATYTHEFSYTPA
+929 AYSTYTHTFSYTPE
-943 EQPAQ
+943 EQPTQ

-956 SRPSKKFI
+956 SRPSKKFL

-993 VEAVATGDEDV
+993 VEAVSTGDEDV

-1048 YIVRCGE
+1048 YIVRCDN

>member
-9 QQLALFVALTS
+9 RQLALFVALTS

-34 TESNYSSNGWTYSN
+34 TETNYKSNWTYSN
-48 SKGKWTLS
+48 DNGSWSLYTD
-56 TKYCESSVAS
+56 YCEAKIAKGENNS
-66 GISNAWLFSPAINVA
+66 WLFSPAINMT

-86 AFTYT
+86 SFTYT
-91 VESTRSNYP
+91 AENPKTRYPNSTVEF
-100 VSIAECYILDDTDKY
+100 YILDDNDKY

-120 QFETITTSADDMKKT
+120 KFDTIVLSADEMKKT
-135 MTVEFEPTADG
+135 VTVEYAPENDG

-151 VADKTDGSN
+151 VADKSNGSN
-160 KGWYTRFSDFSVDE
+160 GWYTYFKDFSVDE
-174 RANIRAPKAVSG
+174 RANIRAPKAVTG

-192 GDEGT
+192 GDDGT
-197 TVELTWTNPE
+197 TVSLTWTNPE

-215 QIKHIRLDVNG
+215 QIKHIRLDVDG
-226 EQYAILNAAAFTAAG
+226 EQYAILNAASFTAAG

-248 PVPRSGILTYGVTVV
+248 PTSRSGIVTYGVTVV
-263 SEIDGQDTDSKT
+263 ANDDVAGST
-275 VSVTTGYVGPFLGL
+275 VSLTTGYVGPFAGL
-289 DVPMELPFKNSPYN
+289 DVPMQLLFKDSPYN
-303 VNWTITAGEDAST
+303 DIWSITAAEGAST
-316 WTIDET
+316 WTIDEA
-322 NDCMKVAVGTAQ
+322 NDYMKVELSTSR

-340 TSPSFRLSA
+340 TSPSFRLFA
-349 DKAYRFSFTLAST
+349 DKAYRLTYTLKAYRPA
-362 NPSNEIDYSL
+362 NVIRYSL
-372 ELVGNQVQTL
+372 ELVGT
-382 DEVHKIA
+382 E
-389 NKTETLTF
+389 TETLREMQDVTEYTESTTIEF
-397 DFSPAETGLLSFR
+397 TPKESGLLSFR
-410 WHATAEKMTSS
+410 WHATGEKQTQS
-421 YYKNEVSVS
+421 YYQNNVTIS

-435 ELPVLPTKA
+435 EIPVLPTKA

-457 LTWANPAVSPTGI
+457 LTWTNPAVSPTGI

-475 KATIMRDGA
+475 KATIMRDGT

-529 TADYIGDPLT
+529 TADYVGDPLT

-586 DVLASAPVSLKS
+586 DVLASAPVSLKA

-621 LKTISDLAMEDAP
+621 LKSISDLETEGAP
-634 VLIGEETV
+634 VVIGKESVTT
-642 YSSDTEVGGEFSVA
+642 SDKEVSGEFSVA
-656 EDGLYILAVRV
+656 EDGSYILAVRV
-667 VPASSSWDSNTK
+667 LAASYGSSTN

-725 GGDLNARLTAKIYAG
+725 GGDLNARLTVKIYAG
-740 KEPGDAEP
+740 KEPGDAKP

-827 QSGTYTPHKFE
+827 QSNTSTSHKFE

-891 YSNKAPVYAIYIGDT
+891 YSNRAPVYAIYIGDT
-906 NTPAGMVNKGTEIAR
+906 NRPADMVNKGTEIAR

-964 AFRFGEKYTTAY
+964 AFRFGEIYTTAY

-1048 YIVRCGE
+1048 YIVRCDN

>member
-9 QQLALFVALTS
+9 RQLALFVALTS

-34 TESNYSSNGWTYSN
+34 TETNYKSNGWKKYDGKGSWTI
-48 SKGKWTLS
+48 SKDN
-56 TKYCESSVAS
+56 CMSSIGS
-66 GISNAWLFSPAINVA
+66 GVSNAWLFSPEISVA
-81 AGNIY
+81 EASKY
-86 AFTYT
+86 TFT
-91 VESTRSNYP
+91 VEVETLLDNFP
-100 VSIAECYILDDTDKY
+100 KSIVEFYILDKASSS

-120 QFETITTSADDMKKT
+120 VFDTRVTLSASEMKKT
-135 MTVEFEPTADG
+135 VSLEYEPEQAG

-151 VADKTDGSN
+151 ILDKTNGSD
-160 KGWYTRFSDFSVDE
+160 KGWKTQINAFSITE
-174 RANIRAPKAVSG
+174 ETLMRAPKAVTG

-192 GDEGT
+192 GDDGT
-197 TVELTWTNPE
+197 TVSLTWTNPE

-382 DEVHKIA
+382 DEMHKIA

-410 WHATAEKMTSS
+410 WHATAEKMTAS
-421 YYKNEVSVS
+421 YYNNEVSVS

-444 TELTAVTE
+444 TGLAAVTE
-452 GKTVT
+452 GKNVT

-475 KATIMRDGA
+475 KATIMRDGT

-548 ASNQWFPTEVGDK
+548 ASNQWFPTEVGEK

-586 DVLASAPVSLKS
+586 DVLASAPVSLKA

-605 AKCAMSA
+605 AKCAMSS

-621 LKTISDLAMEDAP
+621 LKTISDLATEDAP

-798 TGWCG
+798 SGWCG

-827 QSGTYTPHKFE
+827 QSGQSTSRILE
-838 WDETAQAFV
+838 WDETAGAFV
-847 VEEGSRTST
+847 TKNSST
-856 SSNLDDW
+856 SSTNNYFEDW
-863 LITPPLYILDEAT
+863 LITPPLYILNEAT
-876 YTISMEVKATGGTSS
+876 YTISMEVKSYGGTSS
-891 YSNKAPVYAIYIGDT
+891 SNKAPSYAIFIGDT

-948 VSARAADH
+948 VSARAADY

>member
-9 QQLALFVALTS
+9 RQLALFVALTS

-34 TESNYSSNGWTYSN
+34 TETNYKSNGWTTYN
-48 SKGKWTLS
+48 GNGNWKLYAD
-56 TKYCESSVAS
+56 YCDATISGGTSSS
-66 GISNAWLFSPAINVA
+66 WLFSPAINVVS
-81 AGNIY
+81 GNIY
-86 AFTYT
+86 SFTYT
-91 VESTRSNYP
+91 VENPKTNYP
-100 VSIAECYILDDTDKY
+100 NSTVEFYILDDNDRN

-120 QFETITTSADDMKKT
+120 QFDTIVLSKDEMKKT
-135 MTVEFEPTADG
+135 VTVEYEPTDDR
-146 TVYFA
+146 TVYFG
-151 VADKTDGSN
+151 VADKSNGST
-160 KGWYTRFSDFSVDE
+160 GWHTYFKDFSITE
-174 RANIRAPKAVSG
+174 RLNARVPKAVTG

-192 GDEGT
+192 GDNGT
-197 TVELTWTNPE
+197 TVELTWTNPK

-248 PVPRSGILTYGVTVV
+248 PTPRSGIVTYGVTVV
-263 SEIDGQDTDSKT
+263 ADDDVAGST
-275 VSVTTGYVGPFLGL
+275 VSLTTGYVGPFAGL
-289 DVPMELPFKNSPYN
+289 DVPMQLLFKDSPYN
-303 VNWTITAGEDAST
+303 DIWSITAAEGAST
-316 WTIDET
+316 WTIDEA
-322 NDCMKVAVGTAQ
+322 NDYMKVELSTSR

-340 TSPSFRLSA
+340 TSPSFRLFA
-349 DKAYRFSFTLAST
+349 DKAYRLTYTLKAYRPA
-362 NPSNEIDYSL
+362 NVIRYSL
-372 ELVGNQVQTL
+372 ELVGT
-382 DEVHKIA
+382 E
-389 NKTETLTF
+389 TETLREMQDVTEYTESTTIEF
-397 DFSPAETGLLSFR
+397 TPKESGLLSFR
-410 WHATAEKMTSS
+410 WHATGEKQTQS
-421 YYKNEVSVS
+421 YYQNNVTIS

-435 ELPVLPTKA
+435 EIPVLPTKA

-452 GKTVT
+452 GKNVT
-457 LTWANPAVSPTGI
+457 LTWTNPAVSPTGI

-475 KATIMRDGA
+475 KATIMRDGT

-508 FTYSVQISN
+508 FTYSVQLSN

-529 TADYIGDPLT
+529 TADYVGDPLT

-548 ASNQWFPTEVGDK
+548 ASNQWFPTEVGEK

-574 WAFVAET
+574 WAFVSEVA
-581 LTNFA
+581 TNFA
-586 DVLASAPVSLKS
+586 DVLASAPVSLKA

-621 LKTISDLAMEDAP
+621 LKSISDLETEGAP
-634 VLIGEETV
+634 VVIGKESVTD
-642 YSSDTEVGGEFSVA
+642 SDKEVSGEFSVA
-656 EDGLYILAVRV
+656 EDGSYILAVRV
-667 VPASSSWDSNTK
+667 LAASYGSSTN

-693 VPAAPTDFTAESHPY
+693 VPAAPADFTAESHPY

-827 QSGTYTPHKFE
+827 QSNTSTSHKFE

-847 VEEGSRTST
+847 VEDGTRTST
-856 SSNLDDW
+856 NSNLDDW
-863 LITPPLYILDEAT
+863 LITPPLYILNEAT

-906 NTPAGMVNKGTEIAR
+906 NRPADMVNKGTEIAR
-921 KVQLNQEE
+921 KVQLNKEE
-929 AYATYTHEFSYTPA
+929 AYSTYTHTFSYTPE
-943 EQPAQ
+943 EQPTQ

-964 AFRFGEKYTTAY
+964 AFRFGERYTTAY

>member
-9 QQLALFVALTS
+9 RQLALFVALTS

-34 TESNYSSNGWTYSN
+34 TETNYSSNGWTYSN
-48 SKGKWTLS
+48 SNGKWTLS
-56 TKYCESSVAS
+56 TKYCESSVGS

-174 RANIRAPKAVSG
+174 RANIRAPKAVTG

-192 GDEGT
+192 GDDGT
-197 TVELTWTNPE
+197 TVSLTWTNPE

-248 PVPRSGILTYGVTVV
+248 PTSRSGIVTYGVTVV
-263 SEIDGQDTDSKT
+263 ANDDVAGST
-275 VSVTTGYVGPFLGL
+275 VSLTTGYVGPFAGL
-289 DVPMELPFKNSPYN
+289 DVPMQLLFKDSPYN
-303 VNWTITAGEDAST
+303 DIWSITAAEGAST
-316 WTIDET
+316 WTIDEA
-322 NDCMKVAVGTAQ
+322 NDYMKVELSTSR

-340 TSPSFRLSA
+340 TSPSFRLFA
-349 DKAYRFSFTLAST
+349 DKAYRLTYTLKAYRPA
-362 NPSNEIDYSL
+362 NVIRYSL
-372 ELVGNQVQTL
+372 ELVGT
-382 DEVHKIA
+382 E
-389 NKTETLTF
+389 TETLREMQDVTEYTESTTIEF
-397 DFSPAETGLLSFR
+397 TPKESGLLSFR
-410 WHATAEKMTSS
+410 WHATGEKQTQS
-421 YYKNEVSVS
+421 YYQNNVTIS

-435 ELPVLPTKA
+435 EIPVLPTKA

-457 LTWANPAVSPTGI
+457 LTWTNPAVSPTGI

-475 KATIMRDGA
+475 KATIMRDGT

-508 FTYSVQISN
+508 FTYSVQLSN
-517 ANGTAAETPDAV
+517 ANGTSPETPDAV
-529 TADYIGDPLT
+529 TADYVGDPLT
-539 IPFTADFVH
+539 IPFTADFVN
-548 ASNQWFPTEVGDK
+548 ASNQWFPTEVGEK

-574 WAFVAET
+574 WAFVSEVA
-581 LTNFA
+581 TNFA
-586 DVLASAPVSLKS
+586 DVLASAPVSLKA

-621 LKTISDLAMEDAP
+621 LKSISDLETEGAP
-634 VLIGEETV
+634 VVIGKESVTD
-642 YSSDTEVGGEFSVA
+642 SDKEVSGEFSVA
-656 EDGLYILAVRV
+656 EDGSYILAVRV
-667 VPASSSWDSNTK
+667 LAASYGSSTN

-693 VPAAPTDFTAESHPY
+693 VPAAPADFTAESHPY

-827 QSGTYTPHKFE
+827 QSNTSTSHKFE

-847 VEEGSRTST
+847 VEDGTRTST
-856 SSNLDDW
+856 NSNLDDW
-863 LITPPLYILDEAT
+863 LITPPLYILNEAT

-891 YSNKAPVYAIYIGDT
+891 YSNRAPVYAIYIGDT
-906 NTPAGMVNKGTEIAR
+906 NRPADMVNKGTEIAR
-921 KVQLNQEE
+921 KVQLNKEE
-929 AYATYTHEFSYTPA
+929 AYSTYTHTFSYTPE
-943 EQPAQ
+943 EQPTQ

-964 AFRFGEKYTTAY
+964 AFRFGEIYTTAY

-1048 YIVRCGE
+1048 YIVRCDN